1 MRKKLISI
9 ICISVLSVSVV
20 LSGCQSKS
28 SSKNNSEVSNQ
39 TSTLDEDETDT
50 SNISKF
56 EIDPDYTADELE
68 YDYDEAE
75 AVAITLNGDSIS
87 CKSSDVKIDGST
99 ITIQKA
105 GTYLLSGTL
114 TDGSIIVDSDDEENV
129 RLIFNG
135 VEISSSTTSPLYI
148 KNAEKTIVTLVE
160 RTENTLSDSE
170 NYTLDDDSD
179 KEPNGTIFSKDDL
192 VINGLG
198 NLTVNANYN
207 HGIQSKDLLKIISGN
222 IDITSVGDS
231 IIGKD
236 GVIVKEAVINI
247 DSEEDGIKATKA
259 EENKGYIY
267 LDNPEITI
275 KAKKDGVQAATCL
288 YVKDGNYN
296 IETGENSQSNV
307 ANKDSDTSK
316 KSGTSNDSDISK
328 ASETSNSDT
337 STDYSR
343 KGMKAGVDITIEN
356 GEYDIDSED
365 DGIHSN
371 NSITVNAGT
380 VNIASGDD
388 GVHADTELTINNG
401 DITVSESYEGLEAKY
416 ITINDGNIDITSSDD
431 GINVSS
437 GSSNTSDDGNA
448 PGAGDRP
455 ELPTNE
461 NGEADTNAGNRPE
474 MPTNE
479 NGEADTNAG
488 NRPERPTNENG
499 EADTNAGNRPE
510 MPTNEN
516 GEADTNAGNRPE
528 MPTNENGEA
537 DTNVGNRPEMPTNE
551 NGDNTS
557 GNDGGMMPGGGQGG
571 FDESDGSELVING
584 GIVHVNA
591 SGDGID
597 SNGTITINGGEIY
610 VDGPTSGGDG
620 ALDYADTCEIN
631 GGILVAAGSIG
642 MATAPTSGSTQYS
655 VNAAFSTTY
664 NGGTKVTVKDSSGNE
679 VLTYT
684 PAKNFQSFVFSTDKL
699 KSGETYTI
707 YTGDTQEGTF
717 TVSDITTTVGNVSS
731 GMGGGKPDYR

>member
-9 ICISVLSVSVV
+9 ICISVLSLSVV

-28 SSKNNSEVSNQ
+28 SSKNNSEASNQ
-39 TSTLDEDETDT
+39 TSKLDEDETDT
-50 SNISKF
+50 SNISEF
-56 EIDPDYTADELE
+56 EIDPDYTADELD

-75 AVAITLNGDSIS
+75 VDAITLNGDNIS
-87 CKSSDVKIDGST
+87 CKSSDVNIDGST

-114 TDGSIIVDSDDEENV
+114 TDGNIIVDSDDKENV

-135 VEISSSTTSPLYI
+135 VEISNSTTTPLYI
-148 KNAEKTIVTLVE
+148 KNAEKTIVTLVDG
-160 RTENTLSDSE
+160 TENTLSDGE
-170 NYTLDDDSD
+170 NYILDDESNND
-179 KEPNGTIFSKDDL
+179 PNGTIFSKDDL

-198 NLTVNANYN
+198 SLTINANYN
-207 HGIQSKDLLKIISGN
+207 HGIQSKNLLKIISGN
-222 IDITSVGDS
+222 IDIISNGDS
-231 IIGKD
+231 IISKD

-247 DSEEDGIKATKA
+247 ESQEDGIKATKV

-267 LDNPEITI
+267 LYNPEITI
-275 KAKKDGVQAATCL
+275 KAKKDGIQAVTCL
-288 YVKDGNYN
+288 YVKDGKYN
-296 IETGENSQSNV
+296 IETGETNENSQ
-307 ANKDSDTSK
+307 
-316 KSGTSNDSDISK
+316 
-328 ASETSNSDT
+328 SNSDT

-356 GEYDIDSED
+356 GEYTIDSED

-380 VNIASGDD
+380 VNIASKDD

-401 DITVSESYEGLEAKY
+401 DIKVSESDEGLEAKY
-416 ITINDGNIDITSSDD
+416 ITINDGNIDITTSDD
-431 GINVSS
+431 GINASS
-437 GSSNTSDDGNA
+437 GSSTTLDSGNA
-448 PGAGDRP
+448 P
-455 ELPTNE
+455 E
-461 NGEADTNAGNRPE
+461 AGNRPE
-474 MPTNE
+474 MPANE
-479 NGEADTNAG
+479 NSENTLG
-488 NRPERPTNENG
+488 NNG
-499 EADTNAGNRPE
+499 R
-510 MPTNEN
+510 
-516 GEADTNAGNRPE
+516 
-528 MPTNENGEA
+528 
-537 DTNVGNRPEMPTNE
+537 
-551 NGDNTS
+551 
-557 GNDGGMMPGGGQGG
+557 MMPGGGQGG
-571 FDESDGSELVING
+571 FNESDGSELVING

-591 SGDGID
+591 GGDGID

-631 GGILVAAGSIG
+631 GGILVATGSIG

-655 VNAAFSTTY
+655 VNAAFSKTY
-664 NGGTKVTVKDSSGNE
+664 NGETKVTVKDSSGNE

-707 YTGDTQEGTF
+707 YAGDTQEGTF

-731 GMGGGKPDYR
+731 GMGGGKPGGMQGGRPGKNSETNDNTNNTGNVGNTGNTQNNSNNKVTNSNSNQA

>member
-9 ICISVLSVSVV
+9 ICISVLSLSVV

-56 EIDPDYTADELE
+56 EIDPDYTADELD

-75 AVAITLNGDSIS
+75 VVAITLNGDNIS
-87 CKSSDVKIDGST
+87 CKSSDVNIDGST

-114 TDGSIIVDSDDEENV
+114 TAGNIIVDSDDKENV

-135 VEISSSTTSPLYI
+135 VEISNSTTTPLYI
-148 KNAEKTIVTLVE
+148 KNAEKTIVTLVDG
-160 RTENTLSDSE
+160 TENTLSDGE
-170 NYTLDDDSD
+170 NYILDDENNN
-179 KEPNGTIFSKDDL
+179 EPNGTIFSKDDL

-198 NLTVNANYN
+198 SLTINANYN
-207 HGIQSKDLLKIISGN
+207 HGIQSKNLLKIISGN
-222 IDITSVGDS
+222 IDIISNGDS

-247 DSEEDGIKATKA
+247 ESQEDGIKATKV

-267 LDNPEITI
+267 LYNPEITI
-275 KAKKDGVQAATCL
+275 KAKKDGIQAVTCL
-288 YVKDGNYN
+288 YVKDGKYN
-296 IETGENSQSNV
+296 IETGETNENSQ
-307 ANKDSDTSK
+307 
-316 KSGTSNDSDISK
+316 
-328 ASETSNSDT
+328 SNSDT

-356 GEYDIDSED
+356 GEYTIDSED

-380 VNIASGDD
+380 VNIASKDD

-401 DITVSESYEGLEAKY
+401 DIKVSESDEGLEAKY
-416 ITINDGNIDITSSDD
+416 ITINDGNIDITTSDD
-431 GINVSS
+431 GINASS
-437 GSSNTSDDGNA
+437 GSSTTLDSGNA
-448 PGAGDRP
+448 P
-455 ELPTNE
+455 E
-461 NGEADTNAGNRPE
+461 
-474 MPTNE
+474 
-479 NGEADTNAG
+479 
-488 NRPERPTNENG
+488 
-499 EADTNAGNRPE
+499 
-510 MPTNEN
+510 
-516 GEADTNAGNRPE
+516 
-528 MPTNENGEA
+528 
-537 DTNVGNRPEMPTNE
+537 VGNRPEMPANE
-551 NGDNTS
+551 NGEVDTNAGNRSEMPANENSENTL
-557 GNDGGMMPGGGQGG
+557 GNNGRMMPGGGQGG
-571 FDESDGSELVING
+571 FNESDGSELVING

-591 SGDGID
+591 GGDGID

-631 GGILVAAGSIG
+631 GGILVATGSIG

-655 VNAAFSTTY
+655 VNAAFSKTY
-664 NGGTKVTVKDSSGNE
+664 NGETKVTVKDSSGNE

-707 YTGDTQEGTF
+707 YAGDTQEGTF

-731 GMGGGKPDYR
+731 GMGGGKPGGMQGGRPGKNSETNDNTNNTGNVGNTGNTQNNSNNKVTNSNSNQA

>member
-9 ICISVLSVSVV
+9 ICISVLSLSVV

-50 SNISKF
+50 SNIAKF
-56 EIDPDYTADELE
+56 EIDPNYTADELD

-75 AVAITLNGDSIS
+75 VVAITLNGDNIS
-87 CKSSDVKIDGST
+87 CKSLDVNIDGST

-114 TDGSIIVDSDDEENV
+114 TDGNIIVDSDDKENV

-135 VEISSSTTSPLYI
+135 VEISNSTTTPLYI
-148 KNAEKTIVTLVE
+148 KNAEKMIITLVDG
-160 RTENTLSDSE
+160 TENTVSDGE
-170 NYTLDDDSD
+170 NYILDDESNN
-179 KEPNGTIFSKDDL
+179 EPNGTIFSKDDL

-198 NLTVNANYN
+198 SLTINANYN
-207 HGIQSKDLLKIISGN
+207 HGIQSKNLLKIISGN
-222 IDITSVGDS
+222 IDIISNGDS

-247 DSEEDGIKATKA
+247 ESQEDGIKATKV

-275 KAKKDGVQAATCL
+275 KAKKDGIQAVTRL
-288 YVKDGNYN
+288 YVKDGKYN
-296 IETGENSQSNV
+296 IETGETNENSQ
-307 ANKDSDTSK
+307 
-316 KSGTSNDSDISK
+316 
-328 ASETSNSDT
+328 SNSDT

-343 KGMKAGVDITIEN
+343 KGMKAGVNITIEN
-356 GEYDIDSED
+356 GEYTIDSED

-380 VNIASGDD
+380 VNIASKDD

-401 DITVSESYEGLEAKY
+401 DIKVSESDEGLEAKY
-416 ITINDGNIDITSSDD
+416 ITINDGNIDITTSDD
-431 GINVSS
+431 GINASS
-437 GSSNTSDDGNA
+437 GSSTTLDSGNA
-448 PGAGDRP
+448 PGAGNRAEMP
-455 ELPTNE
+455 ANE
-461 NGEADTNAGNRPE
+461 NGEVDTNAGNRPK
-474 MPTNE
+474 MPANE
-479 NGEADTNAG
+479 NSENTLG
-488 NRPERPTNENG
+488 NNG
-499 EADTNAGNRPE
+499 R
-510 MPTNEN
+510 
-516 GEADTNAGNRPE
+516 
-528 MPTNENGEA
+528 
-537 DTNVGNRPEMPTNE
+537 
-551 NGDNTS
+551 
-557 GNDGGMMPGGGQGG
+557 MMPGGGRGG

-591 SGDGID
+591 GGDGID
-597 SNGTITINGGEIY
+597 SNGIITINGGEIY

-642 MATAPTSGSTQYS
+642 MAIAPTSGSTQYS
-655 VNAAFSTTY
+655 VNAAFSKTY
-664 NGGTKVTVKDSSGNE
+664 NGETKVTVKDSSGNE

-707 YTGDTQEGTF
+707 YAGDTQEGTF

-731 GMGGGKPDYR
+731 GMGGVKPGGMQGGRPGKNSETNDNNNNTGNVGNTGNTQNNSNNKVTNSNSNQA

>member
-9 ICISVLSVSVV
+9 ICISVLSLSVV

-56 EIDPDYTADELE
+56 EIDPDYTADELD

-75 AVAITLNGDSIS
+75 VVAITLNGDNIS
-87 CKSSDVKIDGST
+87 CKSSDVNIDGST

-114 TDGSIIVDSDDEENV
+114 TAGNIIVDSDDKENV

-135 VEISSSTTSPLYI
+135 VEISNSTTTPLYI
-148 KNAEKTIVTLVE
+148 KNAEKTIVTLVDG
-160 RTENTLSDSE
+160 TENTLSDGE
-170 NYTLDDDSD
+170 NYILDDENNN
-179 KEPNGTIFSKDDL
+179 EPNGTIFSKDDL

-198 NLTVNANYN
+198 SLTINANYN
-207 HGIQSKDLLKIISGN
+207 HGIQSKNLLKIISGN
-222 IDITSVGDS
+222 IDIISNGDS

-247 DSEEDGIKATKA
+247 ESQEDGIKATKV

-267 LDNPEITI
+267 LYNPEITI
-275 KAKKDGVQAATCL
+275 KAKKDGIQAVTCL
-288 YVKDGNYN
+288 YVKDGKYN
-296 IETGENSQSNV
+296 IETGETNENSQ
-307 ANKDSDTSK
+307 
-316 KSGTSNDSDISK
+316 
-328 ASETSNSDT
+328 SNSDT

-356 GEYDIDSED
+356 GEYTIDSED

-380 VNIASGDD
+380 VNIASKDD

-401 DITVSESYEGLEAKY
+401 DIKVSESDEGLEAKY
-416 ITINDGNIDITSSDD
+416 ITINDGNIDITTSDD
-431 GINVSS
+431 GINASS
-437 GSSNTSDDGNA
+437 GSSTTLDSGNA
-448 PGAGDRP
+448 P
-455 ELPTNE
+455 E
-461 NGEADTNAGNRPE
+461 
-474 MPTNE
+474 
-479 NGEADTNAG
+479 
-488 NRPERPTNENG
+488 
-499 EADTNAGNRPE
+499 
-510 MPTNEN
+510 
-516 GEADTNAGNRPE
+516 
-528 MPTNENGEA
+528 
-537 DTNVGNRPEMPTNE
+537 VGNRPEMPANE
-551 NGDNTS
+551 NGEVDTNAGNRSEMPANENSENTL
-557 GNDGGMMPGGGQGG
+557 GNNSRMMPGGGQGG
-571 FDESDGSELVING
+571 FNESDGSELVING

-591 SGDGID
+591 GGDGID

-631 GGILVAAGSIG
+631 GGILVATGSIG

-655 VNAAFSTTY
+655 VNAAFSKTY
-664 NGGTKVTVKDSSGNE
+664 NGETKVTVKDSSGNE

-699 KSGETYTI
+699 KSGETYNI
-707 YTGDTQEGTF
+707 YAGDTQEGTF

-731 GMGGGKPDYR
+731 GMGGGKPGGMQGGRPGKNSETNDNTNNTGNVGNTGNTQNNSNNKVTNSNSNQA

>member
-56 EIDPDYTADELE
+56 EIDLDYTVDELD

-75 AVAITLNGDSIS
+75 VVAITLNGDNIS

-114 TDGSIIVDSDDEENV
+114 TDGNIIVDSDDKENV

-135 VEISSSTTSPLYI
+135 VEIINSTTTPLFI
-148 KNAEKTIVTLVE
+148 KNAEKTIVTLVDG
-160 RTENTLSDSE
+160 TENTLSDGE
-170 NYTLDDDSD
+170 NYILDDESNN
-179 KEPNGTIFSKDDL
+179 EPNGTIFSKDDL

-198 NLTVNANYN
+198 SLTINANYN
-207 HGIQSKDLLKIISGN
+207 HGIQSKNLLKIISGN
-222 IDITSVGDS
+222 IDIISNGDS

-247 DSEEDGIKATKA
+247 ESQEDGIKATKV

-275 KAKKDGVQAATCL
+275 KAKKDGIQAVTCL
-288 YVKDGNYN
+288 YVKDGKYN
-296 IETGENSQSNV
+296 IETGETNENSQ
-307 ANKDSDTSK
+307 
-316 KSGTSNDSDISK
+316 
-328 ASETSNSDT
+328 SNSDT

-356 GEYDIDSED
+356 GEYTIDSED

-380 VNIASGDD
+380 VNIASKDD

-401 DITVSESYEGLEAKY
+401 DIKVSESDEGLEAKY
-416 ITINDGNIDITSSDD
+416 ITINDGNIDITTSDD
-431 GINVSS
+431 GINASS
-437 GSSNTSDDGNA
+437 GSSTTLDSGNA
-448 PGAGDRP
+448 P
-455 ELPTNE
+455 E
-461 NGEADTNAGNRPE
+461 AGNRPE
-474 MPTNE
+474 MPANE
-479 NGEADTNAG
+479 NSENTLG
-488 NRPERPTNENG
+488 NNSR
-499 EADTNAGNRPE
+499 
-510 MPTNEN
+510 
-516 GEADTNAGNRPE
+516 
-528 MPTNENGEA
+528 
-537 DTNVGNRPEMPTNE
+537 
-551 NGDNTS
+551 
-557 GNDGGMMPGGGQGG
+557 MMPVGGQGG
-571 FDESDGSELVING
+571 FNESDGSELVING

-591 SGDGID
+591 GGDGID

-631 GGILVAAGSIG
+631 GGILVAIGSIG
-642 MATAPTSGSTQYS
+642 MATAPTSDSTQYS
-655 VNAAFSTTY
+655 VNAAFSKIY
-664 NGGTKVTVKDSSGNE
+664 NGETKVTVKDSSGNE

-707 YTGDTQEGTF
+707 YAGDTQEGTF

-731 GMGGGKPDYR
+731 GMGGGKPGGMQGGRPGKNSETNNNTNNTGNVGNTGNTQNNNKVTDSNSNQA

>member
-9 ICISVLSVSVV
+9 ICIGVLSLSVV

-56 EIDPDYTADELE
+56 EIDPDYTADELD

-75 AVAITLNGDSIS
+75 VVAITLNGDNIS
-87 CKSSDVKIDGST
+87 CKSSDVRIDGST

-114 TDGSIIVDSDDEENV
+114 TDGNIIVDSDDKENV

-160 RTENTLSDSE
+160 GTENTLSDSE
-170 NYTLDDDSD
+170 NYILDDESNN
-179 KEPNGTIFSKDDL
+179 EPNGTIFSKDDL

-198 NLTVNANYN
+198 SLIINANYN
-207 HGIQSKDLLKIISGN
+207 HGIQNKDLLKIISGN
-222 IDITSVGDS
+222 IDITSVGDA

-247 DSEEDGIKATKA
+247 ESQEDGIKATKV
-259 EENKGYIY
+259 EENKGYVY

-275 KAKKDGVQAATCL
+275 KSKKDGIQAVTCL
-288 YVKDGNYN
+288 YVKDGKYN
-296 IETGENSQSNV
+296 IETGETNENSQ
-307 ANKDSDTSK
+307 
-316 KSGTSNDSDISK
+316 
-328 ASETSNSDT
+328 SNSDT
-337 STDYSR
+337 SADYSR

-356 GEYDIDSED
+356 GEYTIDSED

-380 VNIASGDD
+380 VNIASKDD

-401 DITVSESYEGLEAKY
+401 DIKVSESDEGLEAKY

-431 GINVSS
+431 GINASS

-448 PGAGDRP
+448 PGAGS
-455 ELPTNE
+455 
-461 NGEADTNAGNRPE
+461 
-474 MPTNE
+474 
-479 NGEADTNAG
+479 
-488 NRPERPTNENG
+488 
-499 EADTNAGNRPE
+499 RPE

-528 MPTNENGEA
+528 MPTNENGEV
-537 DTNVGNRPEMPTNE
+537 DTNAGNRPEMPANE
-551 NGDNTS
+551 NSENTL
-557 GNDGGMMPGGGQGG
+557 GNNGGMMPGGGQGG
-571 FDESDGSELVING
+571 FNESDGSELVING

-591 SGDGID
+591 GGDGID

-655 VNAAFSTTY
+655 VNAAFSKTY
-664 NGGTKVTVKDSSGNE
+664 NGETKVTVKDSSGNE

-707 YTGDTQEGTF
+707 YAGDTQEGTF

-731 GMGGGKPDYR
+731 GMGGGKPGGMQGGRTGKNSETNDNTNNTGNVGNTGNTQNNSNNKVTNSNSNQA

>member
-9 ICISVLSVSVV
+9 ICISVLSLSVV

-56 EIDPDYTADELE
+56 EIDPDYTADELD

-75 AVAITLNGDSIS
+75 VVAITLNGDNIS
-87 CKSSDVKIDGST
+87 CKSSDVNIDGST

-114 TDGSIIVDSDDEENV
+114 TAGNIIVDSDDKENV

-135 VEISSSTTSPLYI
+135 VEISNSTTTPLYI
-148 KNAEKTIVTLVE
+148 KNAEKTIVTLVDG
-160 RTENTLSDSE
+160 TENTLSDGE
-170 NYTLDDDSD
+170 NYILDDENNN
-179 KEPNGTIFSKDDL
+179 EPNGTIFSKDDL

-198 NLTVNANYN
+198 SLTINANYN
-207 HGIQSKDLLKIISGN
+207 HGIQSKNLLKIISGN
-222 IDITSVGDS
+222 IDIISNGDS

-247 DSEEDGIKATKA
+247 ESQEDGIKATKV

-267 LDNPEITI
+267 LYNPEITI
-275 KAKKDGVQAATCL
+275 KAKKDGIQAVTCL
-288 YVKDGNYN
+288 YVKDGKYN
-296 IETGENSQSNV
+296 IETGETNENSQ
-307 ANKDSDTSK
+307 
-316 KSGTSNDSDISK
+316 
-328 ASETSNSDT
+328 SNSDT

-356 GEYDIDSED
+356 GEYTIDSED

-380 VNIASGDD
+380 VNIASKDD

-401 DITVSESYEGLEAKY
+401 DIKVSESDEGLEAKY
-416 ITINDGNIDITSSDD
+416 ITINDGNIDITTSDD
-431 GINVSS
+431 GINASS
-437 GSSNTSDDGNA
+437 GSSTTLDSGNA
-448 PGAGDRP
+448 PEVGNRP
-455 ELPTNE
+455 EMPANE
-461 NGEADTNAGNRPE
+461 NGEVGTNAGNRPEMPANENGEVDTNAGNRPE
-474 MPTNE
+474 MPANE
-479 NGEADTNAG
+479 NGEVDTNAG
-488 NRPERPTNENG
+488 NRSEMPANENS
-499 EADTNAGNRPE
+499 ENTLGNNSR
-510 MPTNEN
+510 
-516 GEADTNAGNRPE
+516 
-528 MPTNENGEA
+528 
-537 DTNVGNRPEMPTNE
+537 
-551 NGDNTS
+551 
-557 GNDGGMMPGGGQGG
+557 MMPGGGQGG
-571 FDESDGSELVING
+571 FNESDGSELVING
-584 GIVHVNA
+584 GIVHANA
-591 SGDGID
+591 GGDCID

-631 GGILVAAGSIG
+631 GGILVATGSIG

-655 VNAAFSTTY
+655 VNAAFSKTY
-664 NGGTKVTVKDSSGNE
+664 NGETKVTVKDSSGNE

-707 YTGDTQEGTF
+707 YAGDTQEGTF

-731 GMGGGKPDYR
+731 GMGGGKPGGMQGGRPGKNSETNDNTNNTGNVGNTGNTQNNSNNKVTNSNSNQA

>member
-1 MRKKLISI
+1 MRKKFISI
-9 ICISVLSVSVV
+9 ICISVLSLSVV

-56 EIDPDYTADELE
+56 EIDPDYTADELD

-75 AVAITLNGDSIS
+75 VVAITLNGDNIS
-87 CKSSDVKIDGST
+87 CKSSDVNIDGST

-114 TDGSIIVDSDDEENV
+114 TAGNIIVDSDDKENV

-135 VEISSSTTSPLYI
+135 VEISNSTTTPLYI
-148 KNAEKTIVTLVE
+148 KNAEKTIVTLVDG
-160 RTENTLSDSE
+160 TENTLSDGE
-170 NYTLDDDSD
+170 NYILDDENNN
-179 KEPNGTIFSKDDL
+179 EPNGTIFSKDDL

-198 NLTVNANYN
+198 SLTINANYN
-207 HGIQSKDLLKIISGN
+207 HGIQSKNLLKIISGN
-222 IDITSVGDS
+222 IDIISNGDS

-247 DSEEDGIKATKA
+247 ESQEDGIKATKV

-267 LDNPEITI
+267 LYNPEITI
-275 KAKKDGVQAATCL
+275 KAKKDGIQAVTCL
-288 YVKDGNYN
+288 YVKDGKYN
-296 IETGENSQSNV
+296 IETGETNENSQ
-307 ANKDSDTSK
+307 
-316 KSGTSNDSDISK
+316 
-328 ASETSNSDT
+328 SNSDT

-356 GEYDIDSED
+356 GEYTIDSED

-380 VNIASGDD
+380 VNIASKDD

-401 DITVSESYEGLEAKY
+401 DIKVSESDEGLEAKY
-416 ITINDGNIDITSSDD
+416 ITINDGNIDITTSDD
-431 GINVSS
+431 GINASS
-437 GSSNTSDDGNA
+437 GSSTTLDSGNA
-448 PGAGDRP
+448 P
-455 ELPTNE
+455 E
-461 NGEADTNAGNRPE
+461 
-474 MPTNE
+474 
-479 NGEADTNAG
+479 
-488 NRPERPTNENG
+488 
-499 EADTNAGNRPE
+499 
-510 MPTNEN
+510 
-516 GEADTNAGNRPE
+516 
-528 MPTNENGEA
+528 
-537 DTNVGNRPEMPTNE
+537 VGNRPEMPANE
-551 NGDNTS
+551 NGEVDTNAGNRSEMPANENSENTL
-557 GNDGGMMPGGGQGG
+557 GNNSRMMPGGGQGG
-571 FDESDGSELVING
+571 FNESDGSELVING
-584 GIVHVNA
+584 GIVHANA
-591 SGDGID
+591 GGDCID

-631 GGILVAAGSIG
+631 GGILVATGSIG

-655 VNAAFSTTY
+655 VNAAFSKTY
-664 NGGTKVTVKDSSGNE
+664 NGETKVTVKDSSGNE

-707 YTGDTQEGTF
+707 YAGDTQEGTF

-731 GMGGGKPDYR
+731 GMGGGKPGGMQGGRPGKNSETNDNTNNTGNVGNTGNTQNNSNNKVTNSNSNQA

>member
-9 ICISVLSVSVV
+9 ICISVLSLSVV

-56 EIDPDYTADELE
+56 EIDPDYTADELD

-75 AVAITLNGDSIS
+75 VVAITLNGDNIS
-87 CKSSDVKIDGST
+87 CKSSDVNIDGST

-114 TDGSIIVDSDDEENV
+114 TDGNIIVDSDDKENV

-135 VEISSSTTSPLYI
+135 VEISNSTTTPLYI
-148 KNAEKTIVTLVE
+148 KNAEKTIVTLVDG
-160 RTENTLSDSE
+160 TENTLSDGE
-170 NYTLDDDSD
+170 NYILDDESNN
-179 KEPNGTIFSKDDL
+179 EPNGTIFSKDDL

-198 NLTVNANYN
+198 SLTINANYN
-207 HGIQSKDLLKIISGN
+207 HGIQSKNLLKIISGN
-222 IDITSVGDS
+222 IDIISNGDS

-247 DSEEDGIKATKA
+247 ESQEDGIKATKV

-267 LDNPEITI
+267 LDNPEIII
-275 KAKKDGVQAATCL
+275 KAKKDGIQAVTCL
-288 YVKDGNYN
+288 YVKDGKYN
-296 IETGENSQSNV
+296 IETGETNENSQ
-307 ANKDSDTSK
+307 
-316 KSGTSNDSDISK
+316 
-328 ASETSNSDT
+328 SNSDT
-337 STDYSR
+337 SIDYSR

-356 GEYDIDSED
+356 GEYTIDSED

-380 VNIASGDD
+380 VNIASKDD
-388 GVHADTELTINNG
+388 GVHADTEFTINNG
-401 DITVSESYEGLEAKY
+401 DIKVSETDEGLEAKY
-416 ITINDGNIDITSSDD
+416 ITINDGNIDITTSDD
-431 GINVSS
+431 GINASS
-437 GSSNTSDDGNA
+437 GSSTTLDSGNA
-448 PGAGDRP
+448 PG
-455 ELPTNE
+455 
-461 NGEADTNAGNRPE
+461 AGNRPE
-474 MPTNE
+474 MPANE
-479 NGEADTNAG
+479 NSENTLG
-488 NRPERPTNENG
+488 NNG
-499 EADTNAGNRPE
+499 R
-510 MPTNEN
+510 
-516 GEADTNAGNRPE
+516 
-528 MPTNENGEA
+528 
-537 DTNVGNRPEMPTNE
+537 
-551 NGDNTS
+551 
-557 GNDGGMMPGGGQGG
+557 MMPGGGQGG
-571 FDESDGSELVING
+571 FNESDGSELVING

-591 SGDGID
+591 GGDGID

-631 GGILVAAGSIG
+631 GGILVATGSIG

-655 VNAAFSTTY
+655 VCAAFSKTY

-707 YTGDTQEGTF
+707 YAGDTQEGTF

-731 GMGGGKPDYR
+731 GMGGGKPGGMQGGRSGKNSETNDNTNNTGNVGNTGNTQNNNKVTNSNSNQA

>member
-9 ICISVLSVSVV
+9 ICISVLSLSVV

-50 SNISKF
+50 SNISKY
-56 EIDPDYTADELE
+56 EIDPDYTDDELD

-75 AVAITLNGDSIS
+75 VVAITLNGDNIS

-114 TDGSIIVDSDDEENV
+114 TDGNIIVDSDDKENV

-135 VEISSSTTSPLYI
+135 VEISNSTTTPLYI
-148 KNAEKTIVTLVE
+148 KNAEKMILTLVDG
-160 RTENTLSDSE
+160 TENTLSDGE
-170 NYTLDDDSD
+170 NYILDDESD
-179 KEPNGTIFSKDDL
+179 NEPNGTIFSKDDL

-198 NLTVNANYN
+198 SLTVNANYN

-222 IDITSVGDS
+222 IDITSVGDA

-247 DSEEDGIKATKA
+247 ESQEDGIKATKA

-275 KAKKDGVQAATCL
+275 KAKKDGIQAVTCL
-288 YVKDGNYN
+288 YVKDGKYN
-296 IETGENSQSNV
+296 IETGETNENSQ
-307 ANKDSDTSK
+307 
-316 KSGTSNDSDISK
+316 
-328 ASETSNSDT
+328 SNSDT
-337 STDYSR
+337 SADYSR

-356 GEYDIDSED
+356 GEYTIDSED

-380 VNIASGDD
+380 VNIASKDD

-401 DITVSESYEGLEAKY
+401 DIKVSESDEGLEAKY

-431 GINVSS
+431 GINASS

-448 PGAGDRP
+448 PGAG
-455 ELPTNE
+455 
-461 NGEADTNAGNRPE
+461 NRLE

-479 NGEADTNAG
+479 NGEADTN
-488 NRPERPTNENG
+488 T
-499 EADTNAGNRPE
+499 GNRPE

-516 GEADTNAGNRPE
+516 S
-528 MPTNENGEA
+528 EN
-537 DTNVGNRPEMPTNE
+537 TL
-551 NGDNTS
+551 DN
-557 GNDGGMMPGGGQGG
+557 NGGMMPGGGQGG
-571 FDESDGSELVING
+571 FNESDGSELVING

-591 SGDGID
+591 GGDGID

-655 VNAAFSTTY
+655 VNAAFSKTY

-707 YTGDTQEGTF
+707 YAGDTQEGTF

-731 GMGGGKPDYR
+731 GMGGGKPGGMQGGRTGKNSETNDNTNNTGNVGNTGNTQNNIKVTNSNSNQA

>member
-9 ICISVLSVSVV
+9 ICISVLSLSVV

-56 EIDPDYTADELE
+56 EIDPDYTADELD

-75 AVAITLNGDSIS
+75 VVAITLNGDNIS
-87 CKSSDVKIDGST
+87 CKSLDVNIDGST

-114 TDGSIIVDSDDEENV
+114 TDGNIIVDSDDKENV

-135 VEISSSTTSPLYI
+135 VEISNSTTTPLYI
-148 KNAEKTIVTLVE
+148 KNAEKTIVTLVDG
-160 RTENTLSDSE
+160 TENTLSDGE
-170 NYTLDDDSD
+170 NYILDDESNN
-179 KEPNGTIFSKDDL
+179 EPNGTIFSKDDL

-198 NLTVNANYN
+198 SLTINANYN
-207 HGIQSKDLLKIISGN
+207 HGIQSKNLLKIISGN
-222 IDITSVGDS
+222 IDIISNGDS

-247 DSEEDGIKATKA
+247 ESQEDGIKATKV

-275 KAKKDGVQAATCL
+275 KAKKDGIQAVTCL
-288 YVKDGNYN
+288 YVKDGKYN
-296 IETGENSQSNV
+296 IETGETNENSQ
-307 ANKDSDTSK
+307 
-316 KSGTSNDSDISK
+316 
-328 ASETSNSDT
+328 SNSDT

-356 GEYDIDSED
+356 GEYTIDSED

-371 NSITVNAGT
+371 NSITVNAGI
-380 VNIASGDD
+380 VNIVSKDD

-401 DITVSESYEGLEAKY
+401 DIKVSESDEGLEAKY
-416 ITINDGNIDITSSDD
+416 ITINDGNIDITTSDD
-431 GINVSS
+431 GINASS
-437 GSSNTSDDGNA
+437 GSSTTLDSGNA
-448 PGAGDRP
+448 P
-455 ELPTNE
+455 E
-461 NGEADTNAGNRPE
+461 
-474 MPTNE
+474 
-479 NGEADTNAG
+479 
-488 NRPERPTNENG
+488 
-499 EADTNAGNRPE
+499 
-510 MPTNEN
+510 
-516 GEADTNAGNRPE
+516 
-528 MPTNENGEA
+528 
-537 DTNVGNRPEMPTNE
+537 VGNRPEMPANE
-551 NGDNTS
+551 NSENTL
-557 GNDGGMMPGGGQGG
+557 GNNGRMMPGGGQGG
-571 FDESDGSELVING
+571 FNESDGSELVING

-591 SGDGID
+591 GGDGID

-631 GGILVAAGSIG
+631 GGILVATGSIG

-655 VNAAFSTTY
+655 VNAAFSKTY
-664 NGGTKVTVKDSSGNE
+664 NGETKVTVKDSSGNE

-707 YTGDTQEGTF
+707 YAGDTQEGTF

-731 GMGGGKPDYR
+731 GMGGGKPGGMQGGRPGKNSETNDNTNNTGNVGNTGNTQNNSNNKVTNSNSNQA

>member
-1 MRKKLISI
+1 MRKNLISI
-9 ICISVLSVSVV
+9 ICISVLSLSVV

-50 SNISKF
+50 SNIAKF
-56 EIDPDYTADELE
+56 EIDPNYTADELD

-75 AVAITLNGDSIS
+75 VVAITLNGDNIS
-87 CKSSDVKIDGST
+87 CKSLDVNIDGST

-114 TDGSIIVDSDDEENV
+114 TDGNIIVDSDDKENV

-135 VEISSSTTSPLYI
+135 VEISNSTTTPLYI
-148 KNAEKTIVTLVE
+148 KNAEKMIITLVDG
-160 RTENTLSDSE
+160 TENTVSDGE
-170 NYTLDDDSD
+170 NYILDDESNN
-179 KEPNGTIFSKDDL
+179 EPNGTIFSKDDL

-198 NLTVNANYN
+198 SLTINANYN
-207 HGIQSKDLLKIISGN
+207 HGIQSKNLLKIISGN
-222 IDITSVGDS
+222 IDIISNGDS

-247 DSEEDGIKATKA
+247 ESQEDGIKATKV

-275 KAKKDGVQAATCL
+275 KAKKDGIQAVTRL
-288 YVKDGNYN
+288 YVKDGKYN
-296 IETGENSQSNV
+296 IETGETNENSQ
-307 ANKDSDTSK
+307 
-316 KSGTSNDSDISK
+316 
-328 ASETSNSDT
+328 SNSDT

-343 KGMKAGVDITIEN
+343 KGMKAGVNITIEN
-356 GEYDIDSED
+356 GEYTIDSED

-380 VNIASGDD
+380 VNIASKDD

-401 DITVSESYEGLEAKY
+401 DIKVSESDEGLEAKY

-431 GINVSS
+431 GINASS
-437 GSSNTSDDGNA
+437 GLSTILDSGNA
-448 PGAGDRP
+448 PGAGNRP
-455 ELPTNE
+455 EMPANE
-461 NGEADTNAGNRPE
+461 NGEEDANAGNRPE
-474 MPTNE
+474 MPANE
-479 NGEADTNAG
+479 NSENILG
-488 NRPERPTNENG
+488 NNG
-499 EADTNAGNRPE
+499 R
-510 MPTNEN
+510 
-516 GEADTNAGNRPE
+516 
-528 MPTNENGEA
+528 
-537 DTNVGNRPEMPTNE
+537 
-551 NGDNTS
+551 
-557 GNDGGMMPGGGQGG
+557 MMPGGDQGG

-591 SGDGID
+591 GGDGID

-642 MATAPTSGSTQYS
+642 MAIAPTSGSTQYS
-655 VNAAFSTTY
+655 VNAAFSKTY
-664 NGGTKVTVKDSSGNE
+664 NGETKVTVKDSSGNE

-707 YTGDTQEGTF
+707 YAGDTQEGTF

-731 GMGGGKPDYR
+731 GMGGGKPGGMQGGRPGKNSETNDNTNNTGNVGNTGNTQNNSNNKVTNSNSNQA

>member
-9 ICISVLSVSVV
+9 ICISVLSLSVV

-56 EIDPDYTADELE
+56 EIDPDYTADELD

-75 AVAITLNGDSIS
+75 VVAITLNGDNIS
-87 CKSSDVKIDGST
+87 CKSSDVNIDGST

-114 TDGSIIVDSDDEENV
+114 TAGNIIVDSDYKENV

-135 VEISSSTTSPLYI
+135 VEISNSTTTPLYI
-148 KNAEKTIVTLVE
+148 KNAEKTIVTLVDG
-160 RTENTLSDSE
+160 TENTLSDGE
-170 NYTLDDDSD
+170 NYILDDENNN
-179 KEPNGTIFSKDDL
+179 EPNGTIFSKDDL

-198 NLTVNANYN
+198 SLTINANYN
-207 HGIQSKDLLKIISGN
+207 HGIQSKNLLKIISGN
-222 IDITSVGDS
+222 IDIISNGDS

-247 DSEEDGIKATKA
+247 ESQEDGIKATKV

-267 LDNPEITI
+267 LYNPEITI
-275 KAKKDGVQAATCL
+275 KAKKDGIQAVTCL
-288 YVKDGNYN
+288 YVKDGKYN
-296 IETGENSQSNV
+296 IETGETNENSQ
-307 ANKDSDTSK
+307 
-316 KSGTSNDSDISK
+316 
-328 ASETSNSDT
+328 SNSDT

-356 GEYDIDSED
+356 GEYTIDSED

-380 VNIASGDD
+380 VNIASKDD

-401 DITVSESYEGLEAKY
+401 DIKVSESDEGLEAKY
-416 ITINDGNIDITSSDD
+416 ITINDGNIDITTSDD
-431 GINVSS
+431 GINASS
-437 GSSNTSDDGNA
+437 GSSTTLDSGNA
-448 PGAGDRP
+448 P
-455 ELPTNE
+455 E
-461 NGEADTNAGNRPE
+461 
-474 MPTNE
+474 
-479 NGEADTNAG
+479 
-488 NRPERPTNENG
+488 
-499 EADTNAGNRPE
+499 
-510 MPTNEN
+510 
-516 GEADTNAGNRPE
+516 
-528 MPTNENGEA
+528 
-537 DTNVGNRPEMPTNE
+537 VGNRPEMPANE
-551 NGDNTS
+551 NSENTL
-557 GNDGGMMPGGGQGG
+557 GNNSRMMPGGGQGG
-571 FDESDGSELVING
+571 FNESDGSELVING
-584 GIVHVNA
+584 GIVHANA
-591 SGDGID
+591 GGDCID

-631 GGILVAAGSIG
+631 GGILVATGSIG

-655 VNAAFSTTY
+655 VNAAFSKTY
-664 NGGTKVTVKDSSGNE
+664 NGETKVTVKDSSGNE

-707 YTGDTQEGTF
+707 YAGDTQEGTF

-731 GMGGGKPDYR
+731 GMGGGKPGGMQGGRPGKNSETNDNTNNTGNVGNTGNTQNNSNNKVTNSNSNQA

>member
-9 ICISVLSVSVV
+9 ICISVLSLSVV

-56 EIDPDYTADELE
+56 EIDPDYTADELD

-75 AVAITLNGDSIS
+75 VVAITINGDNIS

-135 VEISSSTTSPLYI
+135 VEISSSTTTPLYI

-160 RTENTLSDSE
+160 GTENTLSDSE
-170 NYTLDDDSD
+170 NYILDDESD
-179 KEPNGTIFSKDDL
+179 NEPNGTIFSKDDL

-198 NLTVNANYN
+198 SLTINANYN

-222 IDITSVGDS
+222 IDITSVGDA

-247 DSEEDGIKATKA
+247 ESQEDGIKATKV

-275 KAKKDGVQAATCL
+275 KAKKDGIQAVTCL
-288 YVKDGNYN
+288 YVKDGKYN
-296 IETGENSQSNV
+296 IETGETNENSQ
-307 ANKDSDTSK
+307 
-316 KSGTSNDSDISK
+316 
-328 ASETSNSDT
+328 SNSDT
-337 STDYSR
+337 SADYSR

-356 GEYDIDSED
+356 GEYTIDSED

-380 VNIASGDD
+380 VNIASKDD

-401 DITVSESYEGLEAKY
+401 DIKVSESDEGLEAKY

-431 GINVSS
+431 GINASS
-437 GSSNTSDDGNA
+437 GSNNTSDDGNA
-448 PGAGDRP
+448 PGAG
-455 ELPTNE
+455 
-461 NGEADTNAGNRPE
+461 NRPE
-474 MPTNE
+474 MPANE
-479 NGEADTNAG
+479 NGENTLG
-488 NRPERPTNENG
+488 NN
-499 EADTNAGNRPE
+499 
-510 MPTNEN
+510 
-516 GEADTNAGNRPE
+516 
-528 MPTNENGEA
+528 
-537 DTNVGNRPEMPTNE
+537 
-551 NGDNTS
+551 
-557 GNDGGMMPGGGQGG
+557 GGMMPGGGQGG
-571 FDESDGSELVING
+571 FNESDGSELVING

-591 SGDGID
+591 GGDGID

-655 VNAAFSTTY
+655 VNAAFSKTY
-664 NGGTKVTVKDSSGNE
+664 NGETKVTVKDSSGNE

-707 YTGDTQEGTF
+707 YAGDTQEGTF

-731 GMGGGKPDYR
+731 GMGGGKPGGMQGGRPGKNSETNDNTNNTGNVGNTGNTQNNNKVTNSNSNQA

>member
-9 ICISVLSVSVV
+9 ICISVLSLSVV

-50 SNISKF
+50 SNIAKF
-56 EIDPDYTADELE
+56 EIDPNYTADELD

-75 AVAITLNGDSIS
+75 VVAITLNGDNIS
-87 CKSSDVKIDGST
+87 CKSSDVNIDGST

-114 TDGSIIVDSDDEENV
+114 TAGNIIVDSDDKENV

-135 VEISSSTTSPLYI
+135 VEISNSTTTPLYI
-148 KNAEKTIVTLVE
+148 KNAEKTIVTLVDG
-160 RTENTLSDSE
+160 TENTVSDGE
-170 NYTLDDDSD
+170 NYILDDESNN
-179 KEPNGTIFSKDDL
+179 EPNGTIFSKDDL

-198 NLTVNANYN
+198 SLTINANYN
-207 HGIQSKDLLKIISGN
+207 HGIQSKNLLKIISGN
-222 IDITSVGDS
+222 IDIISNGDS

-247 DSEEDGIKATKA
+247 ESQEDGIKATKV

-275 KAKKDGVQAATCL
+275 KAKKDGIQAVTRL
-288 YVKDGNYN
+288 YVKDGKYN
-296 IETGENSQSNV
+296 IETGETNENSQ
-307 ANKDSDTSK
+307 
-316 KSGTSNDSDISK
+316 
-328 ASETSNSDT
+328 SNSDT

-343 KGMKAGVDITIEN
+343 KGMKAGVNITIEN
-356 GEYDIDSED
+356 GEYTIDSED

-380 VNIASGDD
+380 VNIASKDD

-401 DITVSESYEGLEAKY
+401 DIKVSESDEGLEAKY
-416 ITINDGNIDITSSDD
+416 ITINDGNIDITTSDD
-431 GINVSS
+431 GINASS
-437 GSSNTSDDGNA
+437 GLSTILDSGNA
-448 PGAGDRP
+448 PGAGNRP
-455 ELPTNE
+455 EMPANE
-461 NGEADTNAGNRPE
+461 NGEVDTNAGNRPE
-474 MPTNE
+474 MPANE
-479 NGEADTNAG
+479 NSENILG
-488 NRPERPTNENG
+488 NNG
-499 EADTNAGNRPE
+499 R
-510 MPTNEN
+510 
-516 GEADTNAGNRPE
+516 
-528 MPTNENGEA
+528 
-537 DTNVGNRPEMPTNE
+537 
-551 NGDNTS
+551 
-557 GNDGGMMPGGGQGG
+557 MMPGGGQGG

-591 SGDGID
+591 GGDGID

-642 MATAPTSGSTQYS
+642 MAIAPTSGSTQYS
-655 VNAAFSTTY
+655 VNAAFSKTY
-664 NGGTKVTVKDSSGNE
+664 NGETKVTVKDSSGNE

-707 YTGDTQEGTF
+707 YAGDTQEGTF

-731 GMGGGKPDYR
+731 GMGGGKPGGMQGGRPGKNSETNDNTNNTGNVGNTGNTQNNSNNKVTNSNSNQA

>member
-9 ICISVLSVSVV
+9 ICISVLSLSVV

-56 EIDPDYTADELE
+56 EIDPDYTADELD

-75 AVAITLNGDSIS
+75 VVAITLNGDNIS
-87 CKSSDVKIDGST
+87 CKSLNVNIDGST

-114 TDGSIIVDSDDEENV
+114 TAGNIIVDSDDKENV

-135 VEISSSTTSPLYI
+135 VEISNSTTTPLYI
-148 KNAEKTIVTLVE
+148 KNAEKTIVTLVDG
-160 RTENTLSDSE
+160 TENTLSDGE
-170 NYTLDDDSD
+170 NYILDDESNN
-179 KEPNGTIFSKDDL
+179 EPNGTIFSKDDL

-198 NLTVNANYN
+198 SLTINANYN
-207 HGIQSKDLLKIISGN
+207 HGIQSKNLLKIISGN
-222 IDITSVGDS
+222 IDIISNGDS

-247 DSEEDGIKATKA
+247 ESQEDGIKATKV

-267 LDNPEITI
+267 LYNPEITI
-275 KAKKDGVQAATCL
+275 KAKKDGIQAVTCL
-288 YVKDGNYN
+288 YVKDGKYN
-296 IETGENSQSNV
+296 IETGETNENSQ
-307 ANKDSDTSK
+307 
-316 KSGTSNDSDISK
+316 
-328 ASETSNSDT
+328 SNSDT

-356 GEYDIDSED
+356 GEYTIDSED

-380 VNIASGDD
+380 VNIASKDD

-401 DITVSESYEGLEAKY
+401 DIKVSESDEGLEAKY
-416 ITINDGNIDITSSDD
+416 ITINDGNIDITTSDD
-431 GINVSS
+431 GINASS
-437 GSSNTSDDGNA
+437 GSSTTLDSGNA
-448 PGAGDRP
+448 P
-455 ELPTNE
+455 E
-461 NGEADTNAGNRPE
+461 
-474 MPTNE
+474 
-479 NGEADTNAG
+479 
-488 NRPERPTNENG
+488 
-499 EADTNAGNRPE
+499 
-510 MPTNEN
+510 
-516 GEADTNAGNRPE
+516 
-528 MPTNENGEA
+528 
-537 DTNVGNRPEMPTNE
+537 VGNRPEMPANE
-551 NGDNTS
+551 NSENTL
-557 GNDGGMMPGGGQGG
+557 GNNGRMMPGGGQGG
-571 FDESDGSELVING
+571 FNESDGSELVING

-591 SGDGID
+591 GGDGID

-631 GGILVAAGSIG
+631 GGILVATGSIG

-655 VNAAFSTTY
+655 VNAAFSKTY
-664 NGGTKVTVKDSSGNE
+664 NGETKVTVKDSSGNE

-707 YTGDTQEGTF
+707 YAGDTQEGTF

-731 GMGGGKPDYR
+731 GMGGGKPGGMQGGRPGKNSETNDNTNNTGNVGNTGNTQNNSNNKVTNSNSNQA

>member
-9 ICISVLSVSVV
+9 ICISVLSLSVV

-56 EIDPDYTADELE
+56 EIDPDYTDDELD

-75 AVAITLNGDSIS
+75 VVAITLNGDNIS

-114 TDGSIIVDSDDEENV
+114 TDGNIIVDSDDKENV

-135 VEISSSTTSPLYI
+135 VEISNSTTTPLYI
-148 KNAEKTIVTLVE
+148 KNAEKTIVTLVDG
-160 RTENTLSDSE
+160 TENTLSDGE
-170 NYTLDDDSD
+170 NYILDDESNN
-179 KEPNGTIFSKDDL
+179 EPNGTIFSKDDL

-198 NLTVNANYN
+198 SLTVNANYN

-222 IDITSVGDS
+222 IDITSVGDA

-247 DSEEDGIKATKA
+247 ESQEDGIKATKV

-267 LDNPEITI
+267 LDNPEVTI
-275 KAKKDGVQAATCL
+275 KAKKDGIQAVTCL
-288 YVKDGNYN
+288 YVKDGKYN
-296 IETGENSQSNV
+296 IETGETNENSQ
-307 ANKDSDTSK
+307 
-316 KSGTSNDSDISK
+316 
-328 ASETSNSDT
+328 SNSDT
-337 STDYSR
+337 SADYSR

-356 GEYDIDSED
+356 GEYTIDSED

-380 VNIASGDD
+380 VNIASKDD

-401 DITVSESYEGLEAKY
+401 DIKVSESDEGLEAKY
-416 ITINDGNIDITSSDD
+416 ITINDGKIDITSSDD
-431 GINVSS
+431 GINASS

-448 PGAGDRP
+448 PGAG
-455 ELPTNE
+455 
-461 NGEADTNAGNRPE
+461 NRPE
-474 MPTNE
+474 MPANE
-479 NGEADTNAG
+479 NS
-488 NRPERPTNENG
+488 
-499 EADTNAGNRPE
+499 
-510 MPTNEN
+510 
-516 GEADTNAGNRPE
+516 
-528 MPTNENGEA
+528 
-537 DTNVGNRPEMPTNE
+537 
-551 NGDNTS
+551 DNIS
-557 GNDGGMMPGGGQGG
+557 GNNGGMMPGGGQGG
-571 FDESDGSELVING
+571 FNESDGSELVING

-591 SGDGID
+591 GGDGID

-655 VNAAFSTTY
+655 VNAAFSKTY

-707 YTGDTQEGTF
+707 YAGDTQEGTF

-731 GMGGGKPDYR
+731 GMGGGKPGGMQGGRTGKNSETNDNTNNTGNVGNTGNTQNNIKVTNSNSNQA

>member
-9 ICISVLSVSVV
+9 ICISVLSLSVV

-56 EIDPDYTADELE
+56 EIDPDYTADELD

-75 AVAITLNGDSIS
+75 VVAITLNGDNIS
-87 CKSSDVKIDGST
+87 CKSSDVNIDGST

-114 TDGSIIVDSDDEENV
+114 TAGNIIVDSDDKENV

-135 VEISSSTTSPLYI
+135 VEISNSTTTPLYI
-148 KNAEKTIVTLVE
+148 KNAEKTIVTLVDG
-160 RTENTLSDSE
+160 TENTLSDGE
-170 NYTLDDDSD
+170 NYILDDENNN
-179 KEPNGTIFSKDDL
+179 EPNGTIFSKDDL

-198 NLTVNANYN
+198 SLTINANYN
-207 HGIQSKDLLKIISGN
+207 HGIQSKNLLKIISGN
-222 IDITSVGDS
+222 IDIISNGDS

-247 DSEEDGIKATKA
+247 ESQEDGIKATKV

-267 LDNPEITI
+267 LYNPEITI
-275 KAKKDGVQAATCL
+275 KAKKDGIQAVTCL
-288 YVKDGNYN
+288 YVKDGKYN
-296 IETGENSQSNV
+296 IETGETNENSQ
-307 ANKDSDTSK
+307 
-316 KSGTSNDSDISK
+316 
-328 ASETSNSDT
+328 SNSDT

-356 GEYDIDSED
+356 GEYTIDSED

-380 VNIASGDD
+380 VNIASKDD

-401 DITVSESYEGLEAKY
+401 DIKVSESDEGLEAKY
-416 ITINDGNIDITSSDD
+416 ITINDGNIDITTSDD
-431 GINVSS
+431 GINASS
-437 GSSNTSDDGNA
+437 GSSTTLDSGNA
-448 PGAGDRP
+448 P
-455 ELPTNE
+455 E
-461 NGEADTNAGNRPE
+461 
-474 MPTNE
+474 
-479 NGEADTNAG
+479 
-488 NRPERPTNENG
+488 
-499 EADTNAGNRPE
+499 
-510 MPTNEN
+510 
-516 GEADTNAGNRPE
+516 
-528 MPTNENGEA
+528 
-537 DTNVGNRPEMPTNE
+537 VGNRPEMPANE
-551 NGDNTS
+551 NGEVDTNAGNRSEMPANENSENTL
-557 GNDGGMMPGGGQGG
+557 GNNSRMMPGGGQGG
-571 FDESDGSELVING
+571 FNESDGSELVING

-591 SGDGID
+591 GGDCID

-631 GGILVAAGSIG
+631 GGILVATGSIG

-655 VNAAFSTTY
+655 VNAAFSKTY
-664 NGGTKVTVKDSSGNE
+664 NGETKVTVKDSSGNE

-707 YTGDTQEGTF
+707 YAGDTQEGTF

-731 GMGGGKPDYR
+731 GMGGGKPGGMQGGRPGKNSETNDNTNNTENVGNTGNTQNNSNNKVTNSNSNQA

>member
-9 ICISVLSVSVV
+9 ICISVLSLSVV

-56 EIDPDYTADELE
+56 EIDPDYTADELD

-75 AVAITLNGDSIS
+75 VVAITLNGDNIS
-87 CKSSDVKIDGST
+87 CKSSDVNIDGST

-114 TDGSIIVDSDDEENV
+114 TAGNIIVDSDDKENV

-135 VEISSSTTSPLYI
+135 VEISNSTTTPLYI
-148 KNAEKTIVTLVE
+148 KNAEKTIVTLVDG
-160 RTENTLSDSE
+160 TENTLSDGE
-170 NYTLDDDSD
+170 NYILDDESNN
-179 KEPNGTIFSKDDL
+179 EPNGTIFSKDDL

-198 NLTVNANYN
+198 SLTINANYN
-207 HGIQSKDLLKIISGN
+207 HGIQSKNLLKIISGN
-222 IDITSVGDS
+222 IDIISNGDS

-247 DSEEDGIKATKA
+247 ESQEDGIKATKV

-275 KAKKDGVQAATCL
+275 KAKKDGIQAVTCL
-288 YVKDGNYN
+288 YVKDGKYN
-296 IETGENSQSNV
+296 IETGETNENSQ
-307 ANKDSDTSK
+307 
-316 KSGTSNDSDISK
+316 
-328 ASETSNSDT
+328 SNSDT

-343 KGMKAGVDITIEN
+343 KGMKAGVNITIEN
-356 GEYDIDSED
+356 GEYIIDSED

-380 VNIASGDD
+380 VNIASKDD

-401 DITVSESYEGLEAKY
+401 DIKVSESDEGLEAKY
-416 ITINDGNIDITSSDD
+416 ITINDGNIDITTSDD
-431 GINVSS
+431 GINASS
-437 GSSNTSDDGNA
+437 GSSTTLDSGNA
-448 PGAGDRP
+448 P
-455 ELPTNE
+455 E
-461 NGEADTNAGNRPE
+461 AGNRPE
-474 MPTNE
+474 MPANE
-479 NGEADTNAG
+479 NSENTLG
-488 NRPERPTNENG
+488 NNSR
-499 EADTNAGNRPE
+499 
-510 MPTNEN
+510 
-516 GEADTNAGNRPE
+516 
-528 MPTNENGEA
+528 
-537 DTNVGNRPEMPTNE
+537 
-551 NGDNTS
+551 
-557 GNDGGMMPGGGQGG
+557 MMPGGGQGG
-571 FDESDGSELVING
+571 FNESDGSELVING

-591 SGDGID
+591 GGDGID

-642 MATAPTSGSTQYS
+642 MAIAPTSGSTQYS
-655 VNAAFSTTY
+655 VNAAFSKTY
-664 NGGTKVTVKDSSGNE
+664 NGETKVTVKDSSGNE
-679 VLTYT
+679 VLAYT

-707 YTGDTQEGTF
+707 YAGDTQEGTF

-731 GMGGGKPDYR
+731 GMGGGKPGGMQGGRPGKNSETNDNTNNTGNVGNTGNTQNNSNNKVTNSNSNQA

>member
-9 ICISVLSVSVV
+9 ICISVLSLSVV

-56 EIDPDYTADELE
+56 EIDPDYTADELD

-75 AVAITLNGDSIS
+75 VVAITLNGDNIS
-87 CKSSDVKIDGST
+87 CKSSDVNIDGST

-114 TDGSIIVDSDDEENV
+114 TAGNIIVDSDDKENV

-135 VEISSSTTSPLYI
+135 VEISNSTTTPLYI
-148 KNAEKTIVTLVE
+148 KNAEKTIVTLVDG
-160 RTENTLSDSE
+160 TENTVSDGE
-170 NYTLDDDSD
+170 NYILDDESNN
-179 KEPNGTIFSKDDL
+179 EPNGTIFSKDDL

-198 NLTVNANYN
+198 SLTINANYN
-207 HGIQSKDLLKIISGN
+207 HGIQSKNLLKIISGN
-222 IDITSVGDS
+222 IDIISNGDS

-247 DSEEDGIKATKA
+247 ESQEDGIKATKV

-275 KAKKDGVQAATCL
+275 KAKKDGIQAVTCL
-288 YVKDGNYN
+288 YVKDGKYN
-296 IETGENSQSNV
+296 IETGETNENSQ
-307 ANKDSDTSK
+307 
-316 KSGTSNDSDISK
+316 
-328 ASETSNSDT
+328 SNSDT

-343 KGMKAGVDITIEN
+343 KGMKAGVNITIEN
-356 GEYDIDSED
+356 GEYTIDSED

-380 VNIASGDD
+380 VNIASKDD

-401 DITVSESYEGLEAKY
+401 DIKVSESDEGLEAKY
-416 ITINDGNIDITSSDD
+416 ITINDGNIDITTSDD
-431 GINVSS
+431 GINASS
-437 GSSNTSDDGNA
+437 GSSTTLDSGNA
-448 PGAGDRP
+448 PGAGNRP

-461 NGEADTNAGNRPE
+461 NGEADTNTGNIPE
-474 MPTNE
+474 MPANE

-488 NRPERPTNENG
+488 NIPEMPANENG
-499 EADTNAGNRPE
+499 EVDTNAGNRPE
-510 MPTNEN
+510 MPANEN
-516 GEADTNAGNRPE
+516 SENILGN
-528 MPTNENGEA
+528 NG
-537 DTNVGNRPEMPTNE
+537 R
-551 NGDNTS
+551 
-557 GNDGGMMPGGGQGG
+557 MMPGGGQGG

-591 SGDGID
+591 GGDGID

-642 MATAPTSGSTQYS
+642 MAIAPTSGSTQYS
-655 VNAAFSTTY
+655 VNAAFSKTY
-664 NGGTKVTVKDSSGNE
+664 NGETKVTVKDSSGNE

-707 YTGDTQEGTF
+707 YAGDTQEGTF

-731 GMGGGKPDYR
+731 GMGGGKPGGMQGGRPGKNSETNDNTNNTGNVGNTGNTQNNSNNKVTNSNSNQA

>member
-9 ICISVLSVSVV
+9 ICISVLSLSVV
-20 LSGCQSKS
+20 LSSCQSKS

-56 EIDPDYTADELE
+56 EIDPDYTADELD

-75 AVAITLNGDSIS
+75 VVAITLNGDNIS
-87 CKSSDVKIDGST
+87 CKSSDVNIDGST

-114 TDGSIIVDSDDEENV
+114 TDGNIIVDSDDKENV

-135 VEISSSTTSPLYI
+135 VEISNSTTTPLYI
-148 KNAEKTIVTLVE
+148 KNAEKTIVTLVDG
-160 RTENTLSDSE
+160 TENTLSDGE
-170 NYTLDDDSD
+170 NYILDDESNND
-179 KEPNGTIFSKDDL
+179 PNGTIFSKDDL

-198 NLTVNANYN
+198 SLTINANYN
-207 HGIQSKDLLKIISGN
+207 HGIQSKNLLKIISGN
-222 IDITSVGDS
+222 IDIISNGDS

-247 DSEEDGIKATKA
+247 ESQEDGIKATKV

-275 KAKKDGVQAATCL
+275 KAKKDGIQAVTCL
-288 YVKDGNYN
+288 YVKDGKYN
-296 IETGENSQSNV
+296 IETGETNENSQ
-307 ANKDSDTSK
+307 
-316 KSGTSNDSDISK
+316 
-328 ASETSNSDT
+328 SNSDT

-356 GEYDIDSED
+356 GEYTIDSED

-380 VNIASGDD
+380 VNIASKDD

-401 DITVSESYEGLEAKY
+401 DIKVSESDEGLEAKY
-416 ITINDGNIDITSSDD
+416 ITINDGNIDITTSDD
-431 GINVSS
+431 GINASS
-437 GSSNTSDDGNA
+437 GSSTTLDSGNA
-448 PGAGDRP
+448 P
-455 ELPTNE
+455 E
-461 NGEADTNAGNRPE
+461 
-474 MPTNE
+474 
-479 NGEADTNAG
+479 
-488 NRPERPTNENG
+488 
-499 EADTNAGNRPE
+499 
-510 MPTNEN
+510 
-516 GEADTNAGNRPE
+516 
-528 MPTNENGEA
+528 
-537 DTNVGNRPEMPTNE
+537 VGNRPEMPANE
-551 NGDNTS
+551 NGEVDTNAGNRSEMPANENSENTL
-557 GNDGGMMPGGGQGG
+557 GNNSRMMPGGGQGG
-571 FDESDGSELVING
+571 FNESDGSELVING

-591 SGDGID
+591 GGDGID

-631 GGILVAAGSIG
+631 GGILVATGSIG

-655 VNAAFSTTY
+655 VNAAFSKTY
-664 NGGTKVTVKDSSGNE
+664 NGETKVTVKDSSGNE

-707 YTGDTQEGTF
+707 YAGDTQEGTF

-731 GMGGGKPDYR
+731 GMGGGKPSGMQGGRPGKNSETNDNTNNTGNVGNTGNTQNNSNNKVTNSNSNQA

>member
-1 MRKKLISI
+1 MRKNLISI

-56 EIDPDYTADELE
+56 EIDPDYTVDELD

-75 AVAITLNGDSIS
+75 VVAITLKGDNIS

-114 TDGSIIVDSDDEENV
+114 TDGNIIVDSDDKENV

-135 VEISSSTTSPLYI
+135 VEISNSTTTPLFI
-148 KNAEKTIVTLVE
+148 KNAEKTIVTLVYG
-160 RTENTLSDSE
+160 TENTLSDSE
-170 NYTLDDDSD
+170 NYILDDESNN
-179 KEPNGTIFSKDDL
+179 EPNGTIFSKDDL

-198 NLTVNANYN
+198 SLTINANYN
-207 HGIQSKDLLKIISGN
+207 HGIQSKNLLKIISGN
-222 IDITSVGDS
+222 IDIISNGDS

-247 DSEEDGIKATKA
+247 ESQEDGIKATKV

-275 KAKKDGVQAATCL
+275 KAKKDGIQAVTCL
-288 YVKDGNYN
+288 YVKDGKYN
-296 IETGENSQSNV
+296 IETGETNENSQ
-307 ANKDSDTSK
+307 
-316 KSGTSNDSDISK
+316 
-328 ASETSNSDT
+328 SNSDT

-343 KGMKAGVDITIEN
+343 KGMKAGVNITIEN
-356 GEYDIDSED
+356 GEYTIDSED

-380 VNIASGDD
+380 VNIASKDD

-401 DITVSESYEGLEAKY
+401 DIKVSESDEGLEAKY

-431 GINVSS
+431 GINASS
-437 GSSNTSDDGNA
+437 GLSTILDSGNA
-448 PGAGDRP
+448 PGAGNRP
-455 ELPTNE
+455 EMPANE
-461 NGEADTNAGNRPE
+461 NGEEDANAGNRPE
-474 MPTNE
+474 MPANE
-479 NGEADTNAG
+479 NSENILG
-488 NRPERPTNENG
+488 NNG
-499 EADTNAGNRPE
+499 R
-510 MPTNEN
+510 
-516 GEADTNAGNRPE
+516 
-528 MPTNENGEA
+528 
-537 DTNVGNRPEMPTNE
+537 
-551 NGDNTS
+551 
-557 GNDGGMMPGGGQGG
+557 MMPGGGQGG

-584 GIVHVNA
+584 GIVYVNA
-591 SGDGID
+591 GGDGID

-610 VDGPTSGGDG
+610 VDGLTSGGDG
-620 ALDYADTCEIN
+620 ALDYADNCEIN
-631 GGILVAAGSIG
+631 GGILVAIGSIG

-655 VNAAFSTTY
+655 VNAAFSKTY

-707 YTGDTQEGTF
+707 YAGDTQEGTF

-731 GMGGGKPDYR
+731 GMGGGKPGGMQGGRPEKNSGTNDNTNNTGNVGNTGNTQNNSNNKVTNSNSNQA

>member
-9 ICISVLSVSVV
+9 ICISVLSLSVV

-56 EIDPDYTADELE
+56 EIDPDYTADELD

-75 AVAITLNGDSIS
+75 VVAITLNGDNIS
-87 CKSSDVKIDGST
+87 CKSLNVNIDGST

-114 TDGSIIVDSDDEENV
+114 TAGNIIVDSDDKENV

-135 VEISSSTTSPLYI
+135 VEISNSTTTPLYI
-148 KNAEKTIVTLVE
+148 KNAEKTIVTLVDG
-160 RTENTLSDSE
+160 TENTLSDGE
-170 NYTLDDDSD
+170 NYILDDESNN
-179 KEPNGTIFSKDDL
+179 EPNGTIFSKDDL

-198 NLTVNANYN
+198 SLTINANYN
-207 HGIQSKDLLKIISGN
+207 HGIQSKNLLKIISGN
-222 IDITSVGDS
+222 IDIISNGDS

-247 DSEEDGIKATKA
+247 ESQEDGIKATKV

-275 KAKKDGVQAATCL
+275 KAKKDGIQAVTCL
-288 YVKDGNYN
+288 YVKDGKYN
-296 IETGENSQSNV
+296 IETGETNENSQ
-307 ANKDSDTSK
+307 
-316 KSGTSNDSDISK
+316 
-328 ASETSNSDT
+328 SNSDT

-356 GEYDIDSED
+356 GKYTIDSED

-380 VNIASGDD
+380 VNIASKDD

-401 DITVSESYEGLEAKY
+401 DIKVSESDEGLEAKY
-416 ITINDGNIDITSSDD
+416 ITINDGNIDITTSDD
-431 GINVSS
+431 GINASS
-437 GSSNTSDDGNA
+437 GSSTTLDSGNA
-448 PGAGDRP
+448 P
-455 ELPTNE
+455 E
-461 NGEADTNAGNRPE
+461 
-474 MPTNE
+474 
-479 NGEADTNAG
+479 
-488 NRPERPTNENG
+488 
-499 EADTNAGNRPE
+499 
-510 MPTNEN
+510 
-516 GEADTNAGNRPE
+516 
-528 MPTNENGEA
+528 
-537 DTNVGNRPEMPTNE
+537 VGNRPEMPANE
-551 NGDNTS
+551 NGEVDTNAGNRSEMPANENSENTL
-557 GNDGGMMPGGGQGG
+557 GNNSRMMPGGGQGG
-571 FDESDGSELVING
+571 FNESDGSELVING

-591 SGDGID
+591 GGDGID

-631 GGILVAAGSIG
+631 GGILVATGSIG

-655 VNAAFSTTY
+655 VNAAFSKTY
-664 NGGTKVTVKDSSGNE
+664 NGETKVTVKDSSGNE

-699 KSGETYTI
+699 KSGETYNI
-707 YTGDTQEGTF
+707 YAGDTQEGTF

-731 GMGGGKPDYR
+731 GMGGGKPGGMQGGRPGKNSETNDNTNNTGNVGNTGNTQNNSNNKVTNSNSNQA

>member
-9 ICISVLSVSVV
+9 ICISVLSLSVV

-50 SNISKF
+50 SNIAKF
-56 EIDPDYTADELE
+56 EIDPNYTADELD

-75 AVAITLNGDSIS
+75 VVAITLNGDNIS
-87 CKSSDVKIDGST
+87 CKSLDVNIDGST

-114 TDGSIIVDSDDEENV
+114 TDGNIIVDSDDKENV

-135 VEISSSTTSPLYI
+135 VEISNSTTTPLYI
-148 KNAEKTIVTLVE
+148 KNAEKMIITLVDG
-160 RTENTLSDSE
+160 TENTVSDGE
-170 NYTLDDDSD
+170 NYILDDESNN
-179 KEPNGTIFSKDDL
+179 EPNGTIFSKDDL

-198 NLTVNANYN
+198 SLTINANYN
-207 HGIQSKDLLKIISGN
+207 HGIQSKNLLKIISGN
-222 IDITSVGDS
+222 IDIISNGDS

-247 DSEEDGIKATKA
+247 ESQEDGIKATKV

-275 KAKKDGVQAATCL
+275 KAKKDGIQAVTCL
-288 YVKDGNYN
+288 YVKDGKYN
-296 IETGENSQSNV
+296 IETGETNENSQ
-307 ANKDSDTSK
+307 
-316 KSGTSNDSDISK
+316 
-328 ASETSNSDT
+328 SNSDT

-356 GEYDIDSED
+356 GEYTIDSED

-380 VNIASGDD
+380 VNIASKDD

-401 DITVSESYEGLEAKY
+401 DIKVCESDEGLEAKY

-431 GINVSS
+431 GINASS
-437 GSSNTSDDGNA
+437 GLSTILDSGNA
-448 PGAGDRP
+448 PGAGNRP
-455 ELPTNE
+455 EMPANE
-461 NGEADTNAGNRPE
+461 NGEEDANAGNRPE
-474 MPTNE
+474 MPANE
-479 NGEADTNAG
+479 NSENTLG
-488 NRPERPTNENG
+488 NNG
-499 EADTNAGNRPE
+499 R
-510 MPTNEN
+510 
-516 GEADTNAGNRPE
+516 
-528 MPTNENGEA
+528 
-537 DTNVGNRPEMPTNE
+537 
-551 NGDNTS
+551 
-557 GNDGGMMPGGGQGG
+557 MMPGGGQGG

-591 SGDGID
+591 GGDGID

-642 MATAPTSGSTQYS
+642 MAIAPTSGSTQYS
-655 VNAAFSTTY
+655 VNAAFSKTY
-664 NGGTKVTVKDSSGNE
+664 NGETKVTVKDSSGNE

-707 YTGDTQEGTF
+707 YAGDTQEGTF

-731 GMGGGKPDYR
+731 GMGGGKPGGMQGGRPGKNSETNDNTNNTGNVGNTGNTQNNSNNKVTNSNSNQA

>member
-1 MRKKLISI
+1 MIVMRKNLISI

-56 EIDPDYTADELE
+56 EIDPDYTVDELD

-75 AVAITLNGDSIS
+75 VVAITLNGDNIS

-114 TDGSIIVDSDDEENV
+114 TDGNIIVDSDDKENV

-135 VEISSSTTSPLYI
+135 VEISNSTTTPLFI
-148 KNAEKTIVTLVE
+148 KNAEKTIVTLVDG
-160 RTENTLSDSE
+160 TENTLSDSE
-170 NYTLDDDSD
+170 NYILDDENNN
-179 KEPNGTIFSKDDL
+179 EPNGTIFSKDDL

-198 NLTVNANYN
+198 SLTINANYN
-207 HGIQSKDLLKIISGN
+207 HGIQSKNLLKIISGN
-222 IDITSVGDS
+222 IDIISNGDS

-247 DSEEDGIKATKA
+247 ESQEDGIKATKV

-275 KAKKDGVQAATCL
+275 KAKKDGIQAVTCL
-288 YVKDGNYN
+288 YVKDGKYN
-296 IETGENSQSNV
+296 IETGETNENSQ
-307 ANKDSDTSK
+307 
-316 KSGTSNDSDISK
+316 
-328 ASETSNSDT
+328 SNSDT

-356 GEYDIDSED
+356 GEYTIDSED

-380 VNIASGDD
+380 VNIASKDD

-401 DITVSESYEGLEAKY
+401 DIKVSESDEGLEAKY

-431 GINVSS
+431 GINASS
-437 GSSNTSDDGNA
+437 GSSTTLDSGNA
-448 PGAGDRP
+448 PG
-455 ELPTNE
+455 
-461 NGEADTNAGNRPE
+461 AGNRPE

-479 NGEADTNAG
+479 NGGADTNTG
-488 NRPERPTNENG
+488 NRPEMPANENG
-499 EADTNAGNRPE
+499 EVDTNAGNRPE
-510 MPTNEN
+510 MPANEN
-516 GEADTNAGNRPE
+516 SENTLGNNSR
-528 MPTNENGEA
+528 
-537 DTNVGNRPEMPTNE
+537 
-551 NGDNTS
+551 
-557 GNDGGMMPGGGQGG
+557 MMPGGGRGG
-571 FDESDGSELVING
+571 FAESDGSEFVING

-591 SGDGID
+591 GGDGID

-620 ALDYADTCEIN
+620 ALDYADTCKIN

-655 VNAAFSTTY
+655 VNTAFSKTY

-707 YTGDTQEGTF
+707 YAGDTQEGTF

-731 GMGGGKPDYR
+731 GMGGGKPGSMQGGRPGKNSETNDNTNNTGNVGNTGNTQNNSNNKVTNSNSNQA

>member
-9 ICISVLSVSVV
+9 ICISVLSLSVV

-50 SNISKF
+50 SNIAKF
-56 EIDPDYTADELE
+56 EIDPNYTADELD

-75 AVAITLNGDSIS
+75 VVAITLNGDNIS
-87 CKSSDVKIDGST
+87 CKSLDVNIDGST

-114 TDGSIIVDSDDEENV
+114 TDGNIIVDSDDKENV

-135 VEISSSTTSPLYI
+135 VEISNSTTTPLYI
-148 KNAEKTIVTLVE
+148 KNAEKMIITLVDG
-160 RTENTLSDSE
+160 TENTVSDGE
-170 NYTLDDDSD
+170 NYILDDESNN
-179 KEPNGTIFSKDDL
+179 EPNGTIFSKDDL

-198 NLTVNANYN
+198 SLTINANYN
-207 HGIQSKDLLKIISGN
+207 HGIQSKNLLKIISGN
-222 IDITSVGDS
+222 IDIISNGDS

-247 DSEEDGIKATKA
+247 ESQEDGIKATKV

-275 KAKKDGVQAATCL
+275 KAKKDGIQAVTRL
-288 YVKDGNYN
+288 YVKDGKYN
-296 IETGENSQSNV
+296 IETGETNENSQ
-307 ANKDSDTSK
+307 
-316 KSGTSNDSDISK
+316 
-328 ASETSNSDT
+328 SNSDT

-343 KGMKAGVDITIEN
+343 KGMKAGVNITIEN
-356 GEYDIDSED
+356 GEYTIDSED

-380 VNIASGDD
+380 VNIASKDD

-401 DITVSESYEGLEAKY
+401 DIKVSESDEGLEAKY
-416 ITINDGNIDITSSDD
+416 ITINDGNIDITTSDD
-431 GINVSS
+431 GINASS
-437 GSSNTSDDGNA
+437 GSSTTLDSGNA
-448 PGAGDRP
+448 PGAGNRP

-474 MPTNE
+474 MPANE
-479 NGEADTNAG
+479 NSENILG
-488 NRPERPTNENG
+488 NNG
-499 EADTNAGNRPE
+499 R
-510 MPTNEN
+510 
-516 GEADTNAGNRPE
+516 
-528 MPTNENGEA
+528 
-537 DTNVGNRPEMPTNE
+537 
-551 NGDNTS
+551 
-557 GNDGGMMPGGGQGG
+557 MMPGGGQGG

-591 SGDGID
+591 GGDGID

-642 MATAPTSGSTQYS
+642 MAIAPTSGSTQYS
-655 VNAAFSTTY
+655 VNAAFSKTY
-664 NGGTKVTVKDSSGNE
+664 NGETKVTVKDSSGNE

-707 YTGDTQEGTF
+707 YAGDTQEGTF

-731 GMGGGKPDYR
+731 GMGGGKPGGMQGGRPGKNSETNDNTNNTGNVGNTGNTQNNSNNKVTNSNSNQA

>member
-9 ICISVLSVSVV
+9 ICISVLSLSVV

-56 EIDPDYTADELE
+56 EIDPDYTADELD

-75 AVAITLNGDSIS
+75 VVAITLSGDNIS
-87 CKSSDVKIDGST
+87 CKSSDVNIDGST

-114 TDGSIIVDSDDEENV
+114 TAGNIIVDSDDKENV

-135 VEISSSTTSPLYI
+135 VEISNSTTTPLYI
-148 KNAEKTIVTLVE
+148 KNAEKTIVTLVDG
-160 RTENTLSDSE
+160 TENTLSDGE
-170 NYTLDDDSD
+170 NYILDDENNN
-179 KEPNGTIFSKDDL
+179 EPNGTIFSKDDL

-198 NLTVNANYN
+198 SLTINANYN
-207 HGIQSKDLLKIISGN
+207 HGIQSKNLLKIISGN
-222 IDITSVGDS
+222 IDIISNGDS

-247 DSEEDGIKATKA
+247 ESQEDGIKATKV

-267 LDNPEITI
+267 LYNPEITI
-275 KAKKDGVQAATCL
+275 KAKKDGIQAVTCL
-288 YVKDGNYN
+288 YVKDGKYN
-296 IETGENSQSNV
+296 IETGETNENSQ
-307 ANKDSDTSK
+307 
-316 KSGTSNDSDISK
+316 
-328 ASETSNSDT
+328 SNSDT

-356 GEYDIDSED
+356 GEYTIDSED

-380 VNIASGDD
+380 VNMASKDD

-401 DITVSESYEGLEAKY
+401 DIKVSESDEGLEAKY
-416 ITINDGNIDITSSDD
+416 ITINDGNIDITTSDD
-431 GINVSS
+431 GINASS
-437 GSSNTSDDGNA
+437 GLSTTLDSGNA
-448 PGAGDRP
+448 PG
-455 ELPTNE
+455 
-461 NGEADTNAGNRPE
+461 AGNRPE
-474 MPTNE
+474 MPANE
-479 NGEADTNAG
+479 NSENTLG
-488 NRPERPTNENG
+488 NNSR
-499 EADTNAGNRPE
+499 
-510 MPTNEN
+510 
-516 GEADTNAGNRPE
+516 
-528 MPTNENGEA
+528 
-537 DTNVGNRPEMPTNE
+537 
-551 NGDNTS
+551 
-557 GNDGGMMPGGGQGG
+557 MMPGGGQGG
-571 FDESDGSELVING
+571 FNESDGSELVING

-591 SGDGID
+591 GGDGID

-631 GGILVAAGSIG
+631 GGILVATGSIG

-655 VNAAFSTTY
+655 VNAAFSKTY
-664 NGGTKVTVKDSSGNE
+664 NGETKVTVKDSSGNE

-707 YTGDTQEGTF
+707 YAGDTQEGTF

-731 GMGGGKPDYR
+731 GMGGGKPGGMQGGRPGKNSETNDNTNNTGNVGNTGNTQNNSNNKVTNSNSNQA

>member
-9 ICISVLSVSVV
+9 ICISVLSLSVV

-28 SSKNNSEVSNQ
+28 TSKNNSEVSNQ
-39 TSTLDEDETDT
+39 TSTLDEDETDI

-56 EIDPDYTADELE
+56 EIDPDYTADELD

-75 AVAITLNGDSIS
+75 VVAITLNGDNIS

-114 TDGSIIVDSDDEENV
+114 TDGNIIVDSDDKENV

-135 VEISSSTTSPLYI
+135 VEISNSTTTPLYI
-148 KNAEKTIVTLVE
+148 KNAEKTILTLVDG
-160 RTENTLSDSE
+160 TENTLSDGE
-170 NYTLDDDSD
+170 NYILDDESNN
-179 KEPNGTIFSKDDL
+179 EPNGTIFSKDDL

-198 NLTVNANYN
+198 SLTINANYN

-222 IDITSVGDS
+222 IDIISNGDS

-247 DSEEDGIKATKA
+247 ESQEDGIKATKV

-275 KAKKDGVQAATCL
+275 KAEKDGVQAATCL
-288 YVKDGNYN
+288 YVKDGKYN
-296 IETGENSQSNV
+296 IETGETNENSQ
-307 ANKDSDTSK
+307 
-316 KSGTSNDSDISK
+316 
-328 ASETSNSDT
+328 SNSDT
-337 STDYSR
+337 SADYSR

-356 GEYDIDSED
+356 GEYTIDSED

-380 VNIASGDD
+380 VNIASKDD

-401 DITVSESYEGLEAKY
+401 DIKVSESDEGLEAKY

-431 GINVSS
+431 GINASS
-437 GSSNTSDDGNA
+437 GSNNTSDDGNA
-448 PGAGDRP
+448 PG
-455 ELPTNE
+455 
-461 NGEADTNAGNRPE
+461 AGNRPE

-479 NGEADTNAG
+479 NGEV
-488 NRPERPTNENG
+488 
-499 EADTNAGNRPE
+499 DTNAGNRPE
-510 MPTNEN
+510 MPANEN
-516 GEADTNAGNRPE
+516 GENTLGN
-528 MPTNENGEA
+528 N
-537 DTNVGNRPEMPTNE
+537 
-551 NGDNTS
+551 
-557 GNDGGMMPGGGQGG
+557 GGMMPGGGQGG
-571 FDESDGSELVING
+571 FNESDGSELVING

-591 SGDGID
+591 GGDGID

-655 VNAAFSTTY
+655 VNAAFSKTY
-664 NGGTKVTVKDSSGNE
+664 NGETKVTVKDSSGNE

-707 YTGDTQEGTF
+707 YAGDTQEGTF

-731 GMGGGKPDYR
+731 GMGGGKPGGMQGGRPGKNSETNDNTNNTGNVGNTQNNNKVTNSNSNQA

>member
-9 ICISVLSVSVV
+9 ICISVLSLSVV
-20 LSGCQSKS
+20 LSSCQSKS

-56 EIDPDYTADELE
+56 EIDPDYTADELD

-75 AVAITLNGDSIS
+75 VVAITLNGDNIS
-87 CKSSDVKIDGST
+87 CKSSDVNIDGST

-114 TDGSIIVDSDDEENV
+114 TDGNIIVDSDDKENV

-135 VEISSSTTSPLYI
+135 VEISNSTTTPLYI
-148 KNAEKTIVTLVE
+148 KNAEKTIVTLVDG
-160 RTENTLSDSE
+160 TENTLSDGE
-170 NYTLDDDSD
+170 NYILDDESNND
-179 KEPNGTIFSKDDL
+179 PNGTIFSKDDL

-198 NLTVNANYN
+198 SLTINANYN
-207 HGIQSKDLLKIISGN
+207 HGIQSKNLLKIISGN
-222 IDITSVGDS
+222 IDIISNGDS

-247 DSEEDGIKATKA
+247 ESQEDGIKATKV

-275 KAKKDGVQAATCL
+275 KAKKDGIQAVTCL
-288 YVKDGNYN
+288 YVKDGKYN
-296 IETGENSQSNV
+296 IETGETNENSQ
-307 ANKDSDTSK
+307 
-316 KSGTSNDSDISK
+316 
-328 ASETSNSDT
+328 SNSDT

-356 GEYDIDSED
+356 GEYTIDSED

-371 NSITVNAGT
+371 NSITVNAGI
-380 VNIASGDD
+380 VNIASKDD

-401 DITVSESYEGLEAKY
+401 DIKISESDEGLEAKY
-416 ITINDGNIDITSSDD
+416 ITINDGNIDITTSDD
-431 GINVSS
+431 GINASS
-437 GSSNTSDDGNA
+437 GLSTTLDSGNA
-448 PGAGDRP
+448 PG
-455 ELPTNE
+455 
-461 NGEADTNAGNRPE
+461 AGNRPE
-474 MPTNE
+474 MPANE
-479 NGEADTNAG
+479 NSENTLG
-488 NRPERPTNENG
+488 NNG
-499 EADTNAGNRPE
+499 R
-510 MPTNEN
+510 
-516 GEADTNAGNRPE
+516 
-528 MPTNENGEA
+528 
-537 DTNVGNRPEMPTNE
+537 
-551 NGDNTS
+551 
-557 GNDGGMMPGGGQGG
+557 MMPGGGQGG
-571 FDESDGSELVING
+571 FNESDGSELVING

-591 SGDGID
+591 GGDGID

-631 GGILVAAGSIG
+631 GGILVATGSIG
-642 MATAPTSGSTQYS
+642 MATAPTSGPTQYS
-655 VNAAFSTTY
+655 VNAAFSKTY
-664 NGGTKVTVKDSSGNE
+664 NGETKVTVKDSSGNE

-707 YTGDTQEGTF
+707 YAGDTQEGTF

-731 GMGGGKPDYR
+731 GMGGGKPGGMQGGRPGKNSETNDNTNNTGNVGNTGNTQNNNKVTNSNSNQA

>member
-1 MRKKLISI
+1 M
-9 ICISVLSVSVV
+9 
-20 LSGCQSKS
+20 
-28 SSKNNSEVSNQ
+28 
-39 TSTLDEDETDT
+39 
-50 SNISKF
+50 
-56 EIDPDYTADELE
+56 
-68 YDYDEAE
+68 
-75 AVAITLNGDSIS
+75 
-87 CKSSDVKIDGST
+87 
-99 ITIQKA
+99 
-105 GTYLLSGTL
+105 
-114 TDGSIIVDSDDEENV
+114 
-129 RLIFNG
+129 
-135 VEISSSTTSPLYI
+135 
-148 KNAEKTIVTLVE
+148 
-160 RTENTLSDSE
+160 
-170 NYTLDDDSD
+170 
-179 KEPNGTIFSKDDL
+179 
-192 VINGLG
+192 
-198 NLTVNANYN
+198 
-207 HGIQSKDLLKIISGN
+207 
-222 IDITSVGDS
+222 
-231 IIGKD
+231 
-236 GVIVKEAVINI
+236 
-247 DSEEDGIKATKA
+247 
-259 EENKGYIY
+259 
-267 LDNPEITI
+267 
-275 KAKKDGVQAATCL
+275 
-288 YVKDGNYN
+288 
-296 IETGENSQSNV
+296 
-307 ANKDSDTSK
+307 
-316 KSGTSNDSDISK
+316 
-328 ASETSNSDT
+328 
-337 STDYSR
+337 
-343 KGMKAGVDITIEN
+343 
-356 GEYDIDSED
+356 
-365 DGIHSN
+365 
-371 NSITVNAGT
+371 
-380 VNIASGDD
+380 NIASGDD

-488 NRPERPTNENG
+488 NRPELPTNENG
-499 EADTNAGNRPE
+499 EADTNA
-510 MPTNEN
+510 
-516 GEADTNAGNRPE
+516 
-528 MPTNENGEA
+528 
-537 DTNVGNRPEMPTNE
+537 GNRPEMPTNE

-707 YTGDTQEGTF
+707 YAGDTQEGTF

>member
-148 KNAEKTIVTLVE
+148 KNSEKTIVTLVE
-160 RTENTLSDSE
+160 GTENTLTDSE
-170 NYTLDDDSD
+170 NYTLDDESD
-179 KEPNGTIFSKDDL
+179 NEPNGTIFSKDDL

-198 NLTVNANYN
+198 SLTVNANYN

-222 IDITSVGDS
+222 IDITSVGDA

-474 MPTNE
+474 LPTNE
-479 NGEADTNAG
+479 NGEADTNA
-488 NRPERPTNENG
+488 
-499 EADTNAGNRPE
+499 
-510 MPTNEN
+510 
-516 GEADTNAGNRPE
+516 
-528 MPTNENGEA
+528 
-537 DTNVGNRPEMPTNE
+537 GNRPEMPTNE

-707 YTGDTQEGTF
+707 YAGDTQEGTF

>member
-9 ICISVLSVSVV
+9 ICISVLSLSVV

-56 EIDPDYTADELE
+56 EIDPDYTADELD

-75 AVAITLNGDSIS
+75 VVAITLNGDNIS
-87 CKSSDVKIDGST
+87 CKSLNVNIDGST

-114 TDGSIIVDSDDEENV
+114 TAGNIIVDSDDKENV

-135 VEISSSTTSPLYI
+135 VEISNSTTTPLYI
-148 KNAEKTIVTLVE
+148 KNAEKTIVTLVDG
-160 RTENTLSDSE
+160 TENTLSDGE
-170 NYTLDDDSD
+170 NYILDDESNN
-179 KEPNGTIFSKDDL
+179 EPNGTIFSKDDL

-198 NLTVNANYN
+198 SLTINANYN
-207 HGIQSKDLLKIISGN
+207 HGIQSKNLLKIISGN
-222 IDITSVGDS
+222 IDIISNGDS

-247 DSEEDGIKATKA
+247 ESQEDGIKATKV

-275 KAKKDGVQAATCL
+275 KAKKDGIQAVTCL
-288 YVKDGNYN
+288 YVKDGKYN
-296 IETGENSQSNV
+296 IETGETNENSQ
-307 ANKDSDTSK
+307 
-316 KSGTSNDSDISK
+316 
-328 ASETSNSDT
+328 SNSDT

-356 GEYDIDSED
+356 GEYTIDSED

-380 VNIASGDD
+380 VNIASKDD

-401 DITVSESYEGLEAKY
+401 DIKVSESDEGLEAKY
-416 ITINDGNIDITSSDD
+416 ITINDGNIDITTSDD
-431 GINVSS
+431 GINASS
-437 GSSNTSDDGNA
+437 GSSTTLDSGNA
-448 PGAGDRP
+448 P
-455 ELPTNE
+455 E
-461 NGEADTNAGNRPE
+461 
-474 MPTNE
+474 
-479 NGEADTNAG
+479 
-488 NRPERPTNENG
+488 
-499 EADTNAGNRPE
+499 
-510 MPTNEN
+510 
-516 GEADTNAGNRPE
+516 
-528 MPTNENGEA
+528 
-537 DTNVGNRPEMPTNE
+537 VGNRPEMPANE
-551 NGDNTS
+551 NGEVDTNAGNRSEMPANENSENTL
-557 GNDGGMMPGGGQGG
+557 GNNSRMMPGGGQGG
-571 FDESDGSELVING
+571 FNESDGSELVING

-591 SGDGID
+591 GGDGID

-631 GGILVAAGSIG
+631 GGILVATGSIG

-655 VNAAFSTTY
+655 VNAAFSKTY
-664 NGGTKVTVKDSSGNE
+664 NGETKVTVKDSSGNE

-707 YTGDTQEGTF
+707 YAGDTQEGTF

-731 GMGGGKPDYR
+731 GMGGGKPGGMQGGRPGKNSETNDNTNNTGNVGNTGNTQNNSNNKVTNSNSNQA

>member
-9 ICISVLSVSVV
+9 ICISVLSLSVV

-56 EIDPDYTADELE
+56 EIDPDYTADELD

-75 AVAITLNGDSIS
+75 VVAITLNGDNIS
-87 CKSSDVKIDGST
+87 CKSLDVNIEGST

-114 TDGSIIVDSDDEENV
+114 TDGNIIVDSDDKENV

-135 VEISSSTTSPLYI
+135 VEISNSTTTPLYI
-148 KNAEKTIVTLVE
+148 KNAEKTIVTLVDG
-160 RTENTLSDSE
+160 TENTLSDGE
-170 NYTLDDDSD
+170 NYILDDESNN
-179 KEPNGTIFSKDDL
+179 EPNGTIFSKDDL

-198 NLTVNANYN
+198 SLTINANYN
-207 HGIQSKDLLKIISGN
+207 HGIQSKNLLKIISGN
-222 IDITSVGDS
+222 IDIISNGDS

-247 DSEEDGIKATKA
+247 ESQEDGIKATKI

-275 KAKKDGVQAATCL
+275 KAKKDGIQAVTCL
-288 YVKDGNYN
+288 YVNDGKYN
-296 IETGENSQSNV
+296 IETGETNENSQ
-307 ANKDSDTSK
+307 
-316 KSGTSNDSDISK
+316 
-328 ASETSNSDT
+328 SNSDT

-356 GEYDIDSED
+356 GEYTIDSED

-380 VNIASGDD
+380 VNIASKDD

-401 DITVSESYEGLEAKY
+401 DIKVSESDEGLEAKY
-416 ITINDGNIDITSSDD
+416 ITINDGNIDITTSDD
-431 GINVSS
+431 GINASS
-437 GSSNTSDDGNA
+437 GSSTTLDSGNA
-448 PGAGDRP
+448 P
-455 ELPTNE
+455 E
-461 NGEADTNAGNRPE
+461 AGNRPE
-474 MPTNE
+474 MPANE
-479 NGEADTNAG
+479 NSENILG
-488 NRPERPTNENG
+488 NNG
-499 EADTNAGNRPE
+499 R
-510 MPTNEN
+510 
-516 GEADTNAGNRPE
+516 
-528 MPTNENGEA
+528 
-537 DTNVGNRPEMPTNE
+537 
-551 NGDNTS
+551 
-557 GNDGGMMPGGGQGG
+557 MMPGGGQGG

-591 SGDGID
+591 GGDGID

-610 VDGPTSGGDG
+610 VDGSTSGGDG

-642 MATAPTSGSTQYS
+642 MAIAPTSGSTQYS
-655 VNAAFSTTY
+655 VNAAFSKTY
-664 NGGTKVTVKDSSGNE
+664 NGETKVTAKDSLGNE

-699 KSGETYTI
+699 KLGETYTI
-707 YTGDTQEGTF
+707 YAGDTQEGTF

-731 GMGGGKPDYR
+731 GMGGGKPGGMQGGRPGKNSETNDNTNNTGNVGNTGNTQNNSNNKVTNSNSNQA

>member
-9 ICISVLSVSVV
+9 ICISVLSLSVV

-56 EIDPDYTADELE
+56 EIDPDYTADELD

-75 AVAITLNGDSIS
+75 VVAITLNGDNIS
-87 CKSSDVKIDGST
+87 CKSLNVNIDGST

-114 TDGSIIVDSDDEENV
+114 TAGNIIVDSDDKENV

-135 VEISSSTTSPLYI
+135 VEISNSTTTPLYI
-148 KNAEKTIVTLVE
+148 KNAEKTIVTLVDG
-160 RTENTLSDSE
+160 TENTLSDGE
-170 NYTLDDDSD
+170 NYILDDESNN
-179 KEPNGTIFSKDDL
+179 EPNGTIFSKDDL

-198 NLTVNANYN
+198 SLTINANYN
-207 HGIQSKDLLKIISGN
+207 HGIQSKNLLKIISGN
-222 IDITSVGDS
+222 IDIISNGDS

-247 DSEEDGIKATKA
+247 ESQEDGIKATKV

-275 KAKKDGVQAATCL
+275 KAKKDGIQAVTCL
-288 YVKDGNYN
+288 YVKDGKYN
-296 IETGENSQSNV
+296 IETGETNENSQ
-307 ANKDSDTSK
+307 
-316 KSGTSNDSDISK
+316 
-328 ASETSNSDT
+328 SNSDT

-356 GEYDIDSED
+356 GEYTIDSED

-380 VNIASGDD
+380 VNIASKDD

-401 DITVSESYEGLEAKY
+401 DIKVSESDEGLEAKY
-416 ITINDGNIDITSSDD
+416 ITINDGNIDITTSDD
-431 GINVSS
+431 GINASS
-437 GSSNTSDDGNA
+437 GSSTTLDSGNA
-448 PGAGDRP
+448 PG
-455 ELPTNE
+455 
-461 NGEADTNAGNRPE
+461 AGNRPE
-474 MPTNE
+474 MPANE
-479 NGEADTNAG
+479 NSENTLG
-488 NRPERPTNENG
+488 NNSR
-499 EADTNAGNRPE
+499 
-510 MPTNEN
+510 
-516 GEADTNAGNRPE
+516 
-528 MPTNENGEA
+528 
-537 DTNVGNRPEMPTNE
+537 
-551 NGDNTS
+551 
-557 GNDGGMMPGGGQGG
+557 MMPGGGQGG
-571 FDESDGSELVING
+571 FNESDGSELVING

-591 SGDGID
+591 GGDGID

-631 GGILVAAGSIG
+631 GGILVATGSIG

-655 VNAAFSTTY
+655 VNAAFSKTY
-664 NGGTKVTVKDSSGNE
+664 NGETKVTVKDSSGNE

-707 YTGDTQEGTF
+707 YAGDTQEGTF

-731 GMGGGKPDYR
+731 GMGGGKPGGMQGGRPGKNSETNDNTNNTGNVGNTGNTQNNSNNKVTNSNSNQA

>member
-9 ICISVLSVSVV
+9 ICISVLSLSVV

-28 SSKNNSEVSNQ
+28 TSKNNSEVSNQ
-39 TSTLDEDETDT
+39 TSTLDEDETDI

-56 EIDPDYTADELE
+56 EIDPDYTADELD

-75 AVAITLNGDSIS
+75 VVAITLNGDNIS

-114 TDGSIIVDSDDEENV
+114 TDGNIIVDSDDKENV

-135 VEISSSTTSPLYI
+135 VEISNSTTTPLYI
-148 KNAEKTIVTLVE
+148 KNAEKTILTLVDG
-160 RTENTLSDSE
+160 TENTLSDGE
-170 NYTLDDDSD
+170 NYILDDESNN
-179 KEPNGTIFSKDDL
+179 EPNGTIFSKDDL

-198 NLTVNANYN
+198 SLTINANYN

-222 IDITSVGDS
+222 IDIISNGDS

-247 DSEEDGIKATKA
+247 ESQEDGIKATKV

-275 KAKKDGVQAATCL
+275 KAEKDGVQAATCL
-288 YVKDGNYN
+288 YVKDGKYN
-296 IETGENSQSNV
+296 IETGETNENSQ
-307 ANKDSDTSK
+307 
-316 KSGTSNDSDISK
+316 
-328 ASETSNSDT
+328 SNSDT
-337 STDYSR
+337 SADYSR

-356 GEYDIDSED
+356 GEYTIDSED

-380 VNIASGDD
+380 VNIASKDD

-401 DITVSESYEGLEAKY
+401 DIKVSESDEGLEAKY

-431 GINVSS
+431 GINASS
-437 GSSNTSDDGNA
+437 GSNNTSDDGNA
-448 PGAGDRP
+448 PGAGNRP
-455 ELPTNE
+455 EMPTNE
-461 NGEADTNAGNRPE
+461 NGEVDTNAGNRPE

-479 NGEADTNAG
+479 NGEV
-488 NRPERPTNENG
+488 
-499 EADTNAGNRPE
+499 DTNAGNRPE
-510 MPTNEN
+510 MPANEN
-516 GEADTNAGNRPE
+516 GENTLGN
-528 MPTNENGEA
+528 N
-537 DTNVGNRPEMPTNE
+537 
-551 NGDNTS
+551 
-557 GNDGGMMPGGGQGG
+557 GGMMPGGGQGG
-571 FDESDGSELVING
+571 FNESDGSELVING

-591 SGDGID
+591 GGDGID

-655 VNAAFSTTY
+655 VNAAFSKTY
-664 NGGTKVTVKDSSGNE
+664 NGETKVTVKDSSGNE

-707 YTGDTQEGTF
+707 YAGDTQEGTF

-731 GMGGGKPDYR
+731 GMGGGKPGGMQGGRPGKNSETNDNTNNTGNVGNTQNNNKVTNSNSNQA

>member
-9 ICISVLSVSVV
+9 ICISVLSLSVV

-56 EIDPDYTADELE
+56 EIDPDYTADELD

-75 AVAITLNGDSIS
+75 VVAITLNGDNIS
-87 CKSSDVKIDGST
+87 CKSSDVNIDGST

-114 TDGSIIVDSDDEENV
+114 TDGNIIVDSDDKENV

-135 VEISSSTTSPLYI
+135 VEISNSTTTPLYI
-148 KNAEKTIVTLVE
+148 KNAEKTIVTLVDG
-160 RTENTLSDSE
+160 TENTLSDGE
-170 NYTLDDDSD
+170 NYILDDESNN
-179 KEPNGTIFSKDDL
+179 EPNGTIFSKDDL
-192 VINGLG
+192 AINGLG
-198 NLTVNANYN
+198 SLTINANYN
-207 HGIQSKDLLKIISGN
+207 HGIQSKNLLKIISGN
-222 IDITSVGDS
+222 IDIISNGDS

-247 DSEEDGIKATKA
+247 ESQEDGIKATKV

-275 KAKKDGVQAATCL
+275 KAKKDGIQAVTCL
-288 YVKDGNYN
+288 YVKDGKYN
-296 IETGENSQSNV
+296 IETGETNENSQ
-307 ANKDSDTSK
+307 
-316 KSGTSNDSDISK
+316 
-328 ASETSNSDT
+328 SNSDT

-356 GEYDIDSED
+356 GEYTIDSED

-371 NSITVNAGT
+371 NSITVNAGI
-380 VNIASGDD
+380 VNIASKDD

-401 DITVSESYEGLEAKY
+401 DIKISESDEGLEAKY
-416 ITINDGNIDITSSDD
+416 ITINDGNIDITTSDD
-431 GINVSS
+431 GINASS
-437 GSSNTSDDGNA
+437 GSSTTLDSGNA
-448 PGAGDRP
+448 PGAGNRSEMP
-455 ELPTNE
+455 ANE
-461 NGEADTNAGNRPE
+461 NSENTLGNNSR
-474 MPTNE
+474 
-479 NGEADTNAG
+479 
-488 NRPERPTNENG
+488 
-499 EADTNAGNRPE
+499 
-510 MPTNEN
+510 
-516 GEADTNAGNRPE
+516 
-528 MPTNENGEA
+528 
-537 DTNVGNRPEMPTNE
+537 
-551 NGDNTS
+551 
-557 GNDGGMMPGGGQGG
+557 MMPGGGQGG
-571 FDESDGSELVING
+571 FNESDGSELVING

-591 SGDGID
+591 GGDGID

-631 GGILVAAGSIG
+631 GGTLVATGSIG

-655 VNAAFSTTY
+655 VNAAFSKTY
-664 NGGTKVTVKDSSGNE
+664 NGETKVTVKDSSGNE

-707 YTGDTQEGTF
+707 YAGDTQEGTF

-731 GMGGGKPDYR
+731 GMGGGKPGGMQGGRPGKNSETNDNTNNKGNVGNTGNTQNNNKVTNSNSNQA

>member
-9 ICISVLSVSVV
+9 ICISVLSLSVV
-20 LSGCQSKS
+20 LSSCQSKS

-56 EIDPDYTADELE
+56 EIDPDYTADELD

-75 AVAITLNGDSIS
+75 VVAITLNGDNIS
-87 CKSSDVKIDGST
+87 CKSSDVNIDGST

-114 TDGSIIVDSDDEENV
+114 TDGNIIVDSDDKENV

-135 VEISSSTTSPLYI
+135 VEISNSTTTTLYI
-148 KNAEKTIVTLVE
+148 KNAEKTIVTLVDG
-160 RTENTLSDSE
+160 TENTLSDGE
-170 NYTLDDDSD
+170 NYILDDESNND
-179 KEPNGTIFSKDDL
+179 PNGTIFSKDDL

-198 NLTVNANYN
+198 SLTINANYN
-207 HGIQSKDLLKIISGN
+207 HGIQSKNLLKIISGN
-222 IDITSVGDS
+222 IDIISNGDS

-247 DSEEDGIKATKA
+247 ESQEDGIKATKV

-275 KAKKDGVQAATCL
+275 KAKKDGIQAVTCL
-288 YVKDGNYN
+288 YVKDGKYN
-296 IETGENSQSNV
+296 IETGETNENSQ
-307 ANKDSDTSK
+307 
-316 KSGTSNDSDISK
+316 
-328 ASETSNSDT
+328 SNSDT

-356 GEYDIDSED
+356 GEYTIDSED

-380 VNIASGDD
+380 VNIASKDD

-401 DITVSESYEGLEAKY
+401 DIKVSESDEGLEAKY
-416 ITINDGNIDITSSDD
+416 ITINDGNIDITTSDD
-431 GINVSS
+431 GINASS
-437 GSSNTSDDGNA
+437 GSSTTLDSGNA
-448 PGAGDRP
+448 P
-455 ELPTNE
+455 E
-461 NGEADTNAGNRPE
+461 
-474 MPTNE
+474 
-479 NGEADTNAG
+479 
-488 NRPERPTNENG
+488 
-499 EADTNAGNRPE
+499 
-510 MPTNEN
+510 
-516 GEADTNAGNRPE
+516 
-528 MPTNENGEA
+528 
-537 DTNVGNRPEMPTNE
+537 VGNRPEMPANE
-551 NGDNTS
+551 NGEVDTNAGNRSEMPANENSENTL
-557 GNDGGMMPGGGQGG
+557 GNNSRMMPGGGQGG
-571 FDESDGSELVING
+571 FNESDGSELVING

-591 SGDGID
+591 GGDGID

-631 GGILVAAGSIG
+631 GGILVATGSIG

-655 VNAAFSTTY
+655 VNAAFSKTY
-664 NGGTKVTVKDSSGNE
+664 NGETKVTVKDSSGNE

-707 YTGDTQEGTF
+707 YAGDTQEGTF

-731 GMGGGKPDYR
+731 GMGGGKPGGMQGGRPGKNSETNDNTNNTGNVGNTGNTQNNSNNKVTNSNSNQA

>member
-9 ICISVLSVSVV
+9 ICISVLSLSVV

-56 EIDPDYTADELE
+56 EIDPDYTADELD

-75 AVAITLNGDSIS
+75 VVAITLNGDNIS
-87 CKSSDVKIDGST
+87 CKSLNVNIDGST

-114 TDGSIIVDSDDEENV
+114 TAGNIIVDSDDKENV

-135 VEISSSTTSPLYI
+135 VEISNSTTTPLYI
-148 KNAEKTIVTLVE
+148 KNAEKTIVTLVDG
-160 RTENTLSDSE
+160 TENTLSDGE
-170 NYTLDDDSD
+170 NYILDDESNN
-179 KEPNGTIFSKDDL
+179 EPNGTIFSKDDL

-198 NLTVNANYN
+198 SLTINANYN
-207 HGIQSKDLLKIISGN
+207 HGIQSKNLLKIISGN
-222 IDITSVGDS
+222 IDIISNGDS

-247 DSEEDGIKATKA
+247 ESQEDGIKATKV

-275 KAKKDGVQAATCL
+275 KAKKDGIQAVTCL
-288 YVKDGNYN
+288 YVKDGKYN
-296 IETGENSQSNV
+296 IETGETNENSQ
-307 ANKDSDTSK
+307 
-316 KSGTSNDSDISK
+316 
-328 ASETSNSDT
+328 SNSDT

-356 GEYDIDSED
+356 GEYTIDSED

-371 NSITVNAGT
+371 NSITVNAGI
-380 VNIASGDD
+380 VNIASKDD

-401 DITVSESYEGLEAKY
+401 DIKISESDEGLEAKY
-416 ITINDGNIDITSSDD
+416 ITINDGNIDITTSDD
-431 GINVSS
+431 GINASS
-437 GSSNTSDDGNA
+437 GLSTTLDSGNA
-448 PGAGDRP
+448 PG
-455 ELPTNE
+455 
-461 NGEADTNAGNRPE
+461 AGNRPE
-474 MPTNE
+474 MPANE
-479 NGEADTNAG
+479 NGEVDTNAG
-488 NRPERPTNENG
+488 NRSEMPANENS
-499 EADTNAGNRPE
+499 ENTLGNNSR
-510 MPTNEN
+510 
-516 GEADTNAGNRPE
+516 
-528 MPTNENGEA
+528 
-537 DTNVGNRPEMPTNE
+537 
-551 NGDNTS
+551 
-557 GNDGGMMPGGGQGG
+557 MMPGGGQGG
-571 FDESDGSELVING
+571 FNESDGSELVING

-591 SGDGID
+591 GGDGID

-631 GGILVAAGSIG
+631 GGILVATGSIG

-655 VNAAFSTTY
+655 VNAAFSKTY
-664 NGGTKVTVKDSSGNE
+664 NGETKVTVKDSSGNE

-707 YTGDTQEGTF
+707 YAGDTQEGTF

-731 GMGGGKPDYR
+731 GMGGGKPGGMQGGRPGKNSETNDNTNNTGNVGNTGNTQNNSNNKVTNSNSNQA

>member
-1 MRKKLISI
+1 MRKNLISI

-56 EIDPDYTADELE
+56 EIDPDYTVDELD

-75 AVAITLNGDSIS
+75 VVAITLNGDNIS

-114 TDGSIIVDSDDEENV
+114 TDGNIIVDSDDKENV

-135 VEISSSTTSPLYI
+135 VEISNSTTTPLFI
-148 KNAEKTIVTLVE
+148 KNAEKTIVTLVGG
-160 RTENTLSDSE
+160 TENTLSDGE
-170 NYTLDDDSD
+170 NYILDDESNN
-179 KEPNGTIFSKDDL
+179 EPNGTIFSKDDL

-198 NLTVNANYN
+198 SLTINANYN
-207 HGIQSKDLLKIISGN
+207 HGIQSKNLLKIISGN
-222 IDITSVGDS
+222 IDIISNGDS

-247 DSEEDGIKATKA
+247 ESQEDGIKATKV

-267 LDNPEITI
+267 LDNPEIII
-275 KAKKDGVQAATCL
+275 KAKKDGIQAVTCL
-288 YVKDGNYN
+288 YVKDGKYN
-296 IETGENSQSNV
+296 IETGETNENSQ
-307 ANKDSDTSK
+307 
-316 KSGTSNDSDISK
+316 
-328 ASETSNSDT
+328 SNSDT

-356 GEYDIDSED
+356 GEYTIDSED

-380 VNIASGDD
+380 VNIASKDD

-401 DITVSESYEGLEAKY
+401 DIKVSESDEGLEAKY
-416 ITINDGNIDITSSDD
+416 ITINDGNIDITTSDD
-431 GINVSS
+431 GINASS
-437 GSSNTSDDGNA
+437 GSSTTLDSGNA
-448 PGAGDRP
+448 PG
-455 ELPTNE
+455 
-461 NGEADTNAGNRPE
+461 AGNRPE
-474 MPTNE
+474 MPANE
-479 NGEADTNAG
+479 NSENTLG
-488 NRPERPTNENG
+488 NNSR
-499 EADTNAGNRPE
+499 
-510 MPTNEN
+510 
-516 GEADTNAGNRPE
+516 
-528 MPTNENGEA
+528 
-537 DTNVGNRPEMPTNE
+537 
-551 NGDNTS
+551 
-557 GNDGGMMPGGGQGG
+557 MMPGGGRGG
-571 FDESDGSELVING
+571 FAESDGSEFVING

-591 SGDGID
+591 GGDGID

-655 VNAAFSTTY
+655 VNTAFSKTY

-707 YTGDTQEGTF
+707 YAGDTQEGTF

-731 GMGGGKPDYR
+731 GMGGGKPGGMQGGRPGKNSETNDNNNNTGNVGNTGNTQNNSNNKVTNSNSNQA